1 MLKGYFS
8 IAACVLASTLMSAAQ
23 AQTPTPEQIKMF
35 QSLPADQQQALAS
48 KYGITLPNGSSAQS
62 SEYNNPQVMA
72 PRPMVSERV
81 LTEQQQAEAEQQ
93 PQGLKRFGLDLFAG
107 SPTTF
112 APVGDVPVPAD
123 YTVGAGDEIVI
134 QLFGKENNTH
144 RLRVNRAGI
153 INFPS
158 LGPVQVAGMSFSDVR
173 ESLNQRVKEQMIGVR
188 SDISLGKM
196 RTMQVF
202 VMGDAYK
209 PGSYT
214 VSALTTISQAI
225 YYSGGFDESGALRN
239 IQLKRNGQVI
249 RKLDMYDLLLKGD
262 ARNDVRLMPGDVV
275 FIGPVGNTI
284 SIDGEVNRPA
294 IYEIKPGE
302 TYQQAIHMAGGF
314 TANAHRD
321 QVEIKR
327 YAAKGA
333 RNALTLDFNQARDKQ
348 TKVKDGDTVNV
359 LTKSEELTRYVQI
372 EGDVRHPGFVEWK
385 SGLRIANLFQAV
397 DTSFNSTADVNY
409 AVVVREVN
417 PQRDIEVFQINL
429 ANAILAP
436 NSQDNLELQSRDR
449 VLVFNR
455 FNNEDL
461 DAFAEQ
467 EVTSKA
473 KTLEQAQQQAEQA
486 QQKEQ
491 AALNSSVAL
500 LTAPQGNLSQEM
512 LAQGMTTQGHL
523 SGSQNLNAEA
533 HLQGNRQQ
541 VNSGLV
547 MAEPK
552 IMFHGR
558 EITQEDFD
566 AIKQNTRSSLLAP
579 VLLQLQQQSRL
590 GLAPQIAEV
599 FGEVKHPGRYP
610 ITPRMSVSSLL
621 AAAGG
626 LTYNAFTI
634 NAELAHTVINNIDE
648 RASIDV
654 ERVDLRKAIQ
664 GNSNA
669 DVLISGRDRLNIL
682 EKPNVKLQS
691 TVTLQGEVR
700 FPGTYTVRQGETL
713 DQLLTRAGGLTEFAH
728 PQGAIFTREALRL
741 QEQKLLNQYAQDM
754 RAETA
759 KKAFRADGNF
769 NSVISDPE
777 KTLKFVEEASNSKA
791 LGRMVVQLNRILK
804 GDHSADFMLE
814 DGDFL
819 FVPTFRNTVS
829 IMGEVQVPIT
839 YLLDDKLDVDDYL
852 NKAGGAKKQA
862 DEDRIFVVRA
872 DGSVYKPS
880 SGYWFGNNH
889 EDLKAGDTIVVPIDT
904 DYRDALSTWTAATQI
919 LYQTGVAINA
929 LK

>member
-1 MLKGYFS
+1 MMLS
-8 IAACVLASTLMSAAQ
+8 IGASLAFG
-23 AQTPTPEQIKMF
+23 QTPTAQQIEMF
-35 QSLPADQQQALAS
+35 KNLPADQQQALAS
-48 KYGITLPNGSSAQS
+48 KYGISIPSGASSQPS
-62 SEYNNPQVMA
+62 SYQNPQVVEQ
-72 PRPMVSERV
+72 RPVASSATEAKVNDSEKEDQR
-81 LTEQQQAEAEQQ
+81 
-93 PQGLKRFGLDLFAG
+93 LKRFGLDLFAG

-112 APVGDVPVPAD
+112 APISDVPVPAD

-134 QLFGKENNTH
+134 QLFGKENTTH

-158 LGPVQVAGMSFSDVR
+158 LGPVQVAGMTFSDVR
-173 ESLNQRVKEQMIGVR
+173 DSLNQRVKEQMIGVR
-188 SDISLGKM
+188 SDISLGEM

-209 PGSYT
+209 PGAYT

-225 YYSGGFDESGALRN
+225 YYSGGFSESGALRN
-239 IQLKRNGQVI
+239 VQLKRNGQVI

-262 ARNDVRLMPGDVV
+262 ARNDIRLLPGDVV
-275 FIGPVGNTI
+275 FIGVLGNTI

-302 TYQQAIHMAGGF
+302 TYKQAIQMAGGF
-314 TANAHRD
+314 TANAYRD
-321 QVEIKR
+321 QIEVKR

-333 RNALTLDFNQARDKQ
+333 RDALTLNFSQSNDQQ

-359 LTKSEELTRYVQI
+359 LKKSEELTRYVQI
-372 EGDVRHPGFVEWK
+372 EGDVRHPGFIEWK
-385 SGLRIANLFQAV
+385 SGQRIADLFQSV

-409 AVVVREVN
+409 AIVVREIN
-417 PQRDIEVFQINL
+417 PQRDIEVYQVNL
-429 ANAILAP
+429 ANAILSPA
-436 NSQDNLELQSRDR
+436 SKDNLKLNSRDR

-461 DAFAEQ
+461 DTLADQ
-467 EVTSKA
+467 ETVSKA
-473 KTLEQAQQQAEQA
+473 KTLEQAQLQA
-486 QQKEQ
+486 QQEQLKEQ
-491 AALNSSVAL
+491 EVMSSSVAVSSA
-500 LTAPQGNLSQEM
+500 T
-512 LAQGMTTQGHL
+512 HL
-523 SGSQNLNAEA
+523 EKDSKQ
-533 HLQGNRQQ
+533 
-541 VNSGLV
+541 
-547 MAEPK
+547 PK
-552 IMFHGR
+552 IVFRGK
-558 EITQEDFD
+558 EITEDDFE
-566 AIKQNTRSSLLAP
+566 ALKQNTRRTLLAP

-610 ITPRMSVSSLL
+610 ITPRMTISTLIE
-621 AAAGG
+621 AAGG

-634 NAELAHTVINNIDE
+634 NAELARTVINSKDE
-648 RASIDV
+648 RASIYI
-654 ERVDLRKAIQ
+654 ERIDLRQAIK
-664 GNSNA
+664 GSA
-669 DVLISGRDRLNIL
+669 PDDAIIVGRDRLNIL
-682 EKPNVKLQS
+682 EKPDVKLQS
-691 TVTLQGEVR
+691 TVTLQGEVS

-713 DQLLTRAGGLTEFAH
+713 GDLLERAGGLTEFAH

-741 QEQKLLNQYAQDM
+741 QEQKLLNQYAADM

-759 KKAFRADGNF
+759 KKTFRADSNMG
-769 NSVISDPE
+769 SVISDPD
-777 KTLKFVEEASNSKA
+777 KTLKFVEEASRSKA

-804 GDHSADFMLE
+804 DERSADFMLE

-839 YLLDDKLDVDDYL
+839 YLLDNKLDVDDYL

-872 DGSVYKPS
+872 DGSVYKPT

-889 EDLKAGDTIVVPIDT
+889 EELKAGDTIVVPIDT
-904 DYRDALSTWTAATQI
+904 DYRDALSTWAAATQI

>member
-8 IAACVLASTLMSAAQ
+8 IGACILASLFAPLTN
-23 AQTPTPEQIKMF
+23 AQTPTPEQIQMF
-35 QSLPADQQQALAS
+35 QNLPADQQQALAS
-48 KYGITLPNGSSAQS
+48 KYGISIPSGASSQPS
-62 SEYNNPQVMA
+62 SYQNPQVIEQ
-72 PRPMVSERV
+72 RPVASSA
-81 LTEQQQAEAEQQ
+81 AEAKVNDAEKDE
-93 PQGLKRFGLDLFAG
+93 QGLKRFGLDLFAG

-112 APVGDVPVPAD
+112 APISDVPVPAD

-134 QLFGKENNTH
+134 QLFGKENTTH

-158 LGPVQVAGMSFSDVR
+158 LGPVQVAGMTFSDVR
-173 ESLNQRVKEQMIGVR
+173 DSLNQRVKEQMIGVR
-188 SDISLGKM
+188 SDISLGEM

-209 PGSYT
+209 PGAYT

-225 YYSGGFDESGALRN
+225 YYSGGFSESGALRN
-239 IQLKRNGQVI
+239 VQLKRNGQVI

-262 ARNDVRLMPGDVV
+262 ARNDIRLLPGDVV
-275 FIGPVGNTI
+275 FIGALGSTI
-284 SIDGEVNRPA
+284 SIGGEINRPA

-302 TYQQAIHMAGGF
+302 TYKQAIQMAGGF
-314 TANAHRD
+314 TANAYSD
-321 QVEIKR
+321 QIEVKR

-333 RNALTLDFNQARDKQ
+333 RDALTLNFSQSYDQQA
-348 TKVKDGDTVNV
+348 KVKDGDTVNV
-359 LTKSEELTRYVQI
+359 LKKNEELTRYVQI
-372 EGDVRHPGFVEWK
+372 EGDVRHPGFIEWK
-385 SGLRIANLFQAV
+385 SGLRIADLFQSV

-409 AVVVREVN
+409 AVVVREIN
-417 PQRDIEVFQINL
+417 PQRDIEVYQVNL
-429 ANAILAP
+429 ANAILSP
-436 NSQDNLELQSRDR
+436 TSKDNLKLNSRDR

-461 DAFAEQ
+461 DTLADQ
-467 EVTSKA
+467 ETVSKA
-473 KTLEQAQQQAEQA
+473 KTLEQAQFQA
-486 QQKEQ
+486 QQEQLKEQ
-491 AALNSSVAL
+491 EVMNSSVAVSSA
-500 LTAPQGNLSQEM
+500 APLEK
-512 LAQGMTTQGHL
+512 
-523 SGSQNLNAEA
+523 GSEQ
-533 HLQGNRQQ
+533 
-541 VNSGLV
+541 
-547 MAEPK
+547 PK
-552 IMFHGR
+552 IVFRGK
-558 EITQEDFD
+558 EITKDDFE
-566 AIKQNTRSSLLAP
+566 ALKQNTRRTLLAP

-610 ITPRMSVSSLL
+610 ITPRMTISTLIE
-621 AAAGG
+621 AAGG

-634 NAELAHTVINNIDE
+634 NAELARTVINSKDE

-654 ERVDLRKAIQ
+654 ERIDLRQAIQ
-664 GNSNA
+664 GSTA
-669 DVLISGRDRLNIL
+669 DDAIIVGRDRLNIL

-713 DQLLTRAGGLTEFAH
+713 GELLERAGGLTEFAH

-741 QEQKLLNQYAQDM
+741 QEQKLLNQYAADM

-759 KKAFRADGNF
+759 KKTFRADSNMG
-769 NSVISDPE
+769 SVIADPD
-777 KTLKFVEEASNSKA
+777 KTLKFVEEASRSKA

-804 GDHSADFMLE
+804 DERSADFMLE

-839 YLLDDKLDVDDYL
+839 YLLDNKLDVDDYL

-872 DGSVYKPS
+872 DGSVYKPT

-889 EDLKAGDTIVVPIDT
+889 EELKAGDTIVVPIDT

>member
-8 IAACVLASTLMSAAQ
+8 IGACILASLFAPLTS
-23 AQTPTPEQIKMF
+23 AQTPTPEQIQMF
-35 QSLPADQQQALAS
+35 QNLPADQQQALAS
-48 KYGITLPNGSSAQS
+48 KYGISIPSGASSQPS
-62 SEYNNPQVMA
+62 SYPNPQVIEQ
-72 PRPMVSERV
+72 RPAVSSA
-81 LTEQQQAEAEQQ
+81 TEAKVNDSEKDE
-93 PQGLKRFGLDLFAG
+93 QGLKRFGLDLFAG

-112 APVGDVPVPAD
+112 APISDVPVPAD

-134 QLFGKENNTH
+134 QLFGKENTTH

-158 LGPVQVAGMSFSDVR
+158 LGPIQVAGMTFPDVR
-173 ESLNQRVKEQMIGVR
+173 DSLNQRVKEQMIGVR
-188 SDISLGKM
+188 SDISLGEM

-209 PGSYT
+209 PGAYT

-225 YYSGGFDESGALRN
+225 YYSGGFSESGALRN
-239 IQLKRNGQVI
+239 VQLKRNGQVI
-249 RKLDMYDLLLKGD
+249 RKLDMYDLLLNGD
-262 ARNDVRLMPGDVV
+262 ARNDIRLLPGDVV
-275 FIGPVGNTI
+275 FIGALGNTI

-302 TYQQAIHMAGGF
+302 TYKQAIQMAGGF
-314 TANAHRD
+314 TANAYSD
-321 QVEIKR
+321 QIEVKR

-333 RNALTLDFNQARDKQ
+333 RDALTLNFSQSHDQQ
-348 TKVKDGDTVNV
+348 TKVKDGDAVNV
-359 LTKSEELTRYVQI
+359 LKKNEELTRYVQI
-372 EGDVRHPGFVEWK
+372 EGDVRHPGFIEWK
-385 SGLRIANLFQAV
+385 SGLRIADLFQSV
-397 DTSFNSTADVNY
+397 DTSFNSTADVSY
-409 AVVVREVN
+409 AAVVREIN
-417 PQRDIEVFQINL
+417 PQRDIEVYQVNL
-429 ANAILAP
+429 ANAILSP
-436 NSQDNLELQSRDR
+436 TSKDNLKLNSRDR

-461 DAFAEQ
+461 DTLADQ
-467 EVTSKA
+467 ETVTKA
-473 KTLEQAQQQAEQA
+473 KTLEQAQLQA
-486 QQKEQ
+486 QQEQLKEQ
-491 AALNSSVAL
+491 EVMSSSVAVSSATPL
-500 LTAPQGNLSQEM
+500 EKDLKQ
-512 LAQGMTTQGHL
+512 
-523 SGSQNLNAEA
+523 
-533 HLQGNRQQ
+533 
-541 VNSGLV
+541 
-547 MAEPK
+547 PK
-552 IMFHGR
+552 IVFRGK
-558 EITQEDFD
+558 EITKDDFE
-566 AIKQNTRSSLLAP
+566 ALKQNTRRTLLAP

-610 ITPRMSVSSLL
+610 ITPRMTISTLIE
-621 AAAGG
+621 AAGG

-634 NAELAHTVINNIDE
+634 NAELARTVINSKDE

-654 ERVDLRKAIQ
+654 ERIDLRQAIQ
-664 GNSNA
+664 GSTA
-669 DVLISGRDRLNIL
+669 DDAIIVGRDRLNIL

-713 DQLLTRAGGLTEFAH
+713 GELLERAGGLTEFAH

-741 QEQKLLNQYAQDM
+741 QEQKLLNQYAADM

-759 KKAFRADGNF
+759 KKTFRADSNMG
-769 NSVISDPE
+769 SVISDPD
-777 KTLKFVEEASNSKA
+777 KTLKFVEEASRSKA

-804 GDHSADFMLE
+804 DERSADFMLE

-839 YLLDDKLDVDDYL
+839 YLLDNKLDVDDYL

-872 DGSVYKPS
+872 DGSVYKPT

-889 EDLKAGDTIVVPIDT
+889 EELKAGDTIVVPIDT

>member
-8 IAACVLASTLMSAAQ
+8 IAACVLASVFAPFSH
-23 AQTPTPEQIKMF
+23 AQTPTPEQMQMF

-48 KYGITLPNGSSAQS
+48 KYGISLPSGSSSQPS
-62 SEYNNPQVMA
+62 NYQNPQVID
-72 PRPMVSERV
+72 PRPEVSNANQTDKMDLAKED
-81 LTEQQQAEAEQQ
+81 EE
-93 PQGLKRFGLDLFAG
+93 LKRFGLNLFAG

-112 APVGDVPVPAD
+112 APVSDVPVPAD

-134 QLFGKENNTH
+134 QLFGKENTTH
-144 RLRVNRAGI
+144 RLRVNRAGT

-173 ESLNQRVKEQMIGVR
+173 DSLNQRVKEQMIGVR
-188 SDISLGKM
+188 SDISLGEM

-209 PGSYT
+209 PGAYT

-225 YYSGGFDESGALRN
+225 YYSGGFGESGALRN
-239 IQLKRNGQVI
+239 VQLKRNGQVI

-262 ARNDVRLMPGDVV
+262 ARNDVRLLPGDVV
-275 FIGPVGNTI
+275 FIGAVGNTI
-284 SIDGEVNRPA
+284 AIDGEVNRPA
-294 IYEIKPGE
+294 IYEVKSGE
-302 TYQQAIHMAGGF
+302 TYKQAIQMAGGF
-314 TANAHRD
+314 TANAYSD
-321 QVEIKR
+321 QIEVKR

-333 RNALTLDFNQARDKQ
+333 RDALTLNFSQSHDQQ
-348 TKVKDGDTVNV
+348 TKVKDGDAVNV
-359 LTKSEELTRYVQI
+359 LKKSEELTRYVQI
-372 EGDVRHPGFVEWK
+372 EGDVRHPGFIEWK
-385 SGLRIANLFQAV
+385 SGLRVADLFQSV

-409 AVVVREVN
+409 AVVVREIN
-417 PQRDIEVFQINL
+417 PQRDIEVYQVNL
-429 ANAILAP
+429 ANAILSP
-436 NSQDNLELQSRDR
+436 SSKDNLKLNSRDR

-461 DAFAEQ
+461 DTLADQ
-467 EVTSKA
+467 DTVTKA
-473 KTLEQAQQQAEQA
+473 KTLEQAQFKAELD

-491 AALNSSVAL
+491 EVMSSSVAISSA
-500 LTAPQGNLSQEM
+500 TDNMSMGQSSIEESEQ
-512 LAQGMTTQGHL
+512 
-523 SGSQNLNAEA
+523 
-533 HLQGNRQQ
+533 
-541 VNSGLV
+541 
-547 MAEPK
+547 PK
-552 IMFHGR
+552 IIFRGK
-558 EITQEDFD
+558 EITKEDFD
-566 AIKQNTRSSLLAP
+566 ALKQNTRRTLLAP

-610 ITPRMSVSSLL
+610 LTPRMSVSTLVE
-621 AAAGG
+621 AAGG

-634 NAELAHTVINNIDE
+634 NAELARTVISSKDE

-654 ERVDLRKAIQ
+654 ERIDLRKAIQ
-664 GNSNA
+664 GGTA
-669 DVLISGRDRLNIL
+669 DDAILVGRDRLNIL

-713 DQLLTRAGGLTEFAH
+713 GELLERAGGLTEFAH

-741 QEQKLLNQYAQDM
+741 QEQKLLNQYAADM

-759 KKAFRADGNF
+759 KKTFRADSNMS
-769 NSVISDPE
+769 SVISDPE
-777 KTLKFVEEASNSKA
+777 KTLAFVEEASKSKA

-804 GDHSADFMLE
+804 DERSADFMLE

-839 YLLDDKLDVDDYL
+839 YLLDNKLDVNDYL

-872 DGSVYKPS
+872 DGSVYKPT

-889 EDLKAGDTIVVPIDT
+889 EELKAGDTIVVPIDT

>member
-8 IAACVLASTLMSAAQ
+8 IGACILASLFAPLTN
-23 AQTPTPEQIKMF
+23 AQTPTPEQIQMF
-35 QSLPADQQQALAS
+35 QNLPADQQQALAS
-48 KYGITLPNGSSAQS
+48 KYGISIPSGASSQPS
-62 SEYNNPQVMA
+62 SYQNPQVVEQ
-72 PRPMVSERV
+72 RPVASSA
-81 LTEQQQAEAEQQ
+81 TEAKVNDAEKDE
-93 PQGLKRFGLDLFAG
+93 QGLKRFGLDLFAG

-112 APVGDVPVPAD
+112 APISDVPVPAD

-134 QLFGKENNTH
+134 QLFGKENTTH

-158 LGPVQVAGMSFSDVR
+158 LGPVQVAGMTFSDVR
-173 ESLNQRVKEQMIGVR
+173 DSLNQRVKEQMIGVR
-188 SDISLGKM
+188 SDISLGEM

-209 PGSYT
+209 PGAYT

-225 YYSGGFDESGALRN
+225 YYSGGFSESGALRN
-239 IQLKRNGQVI
+239 VQLKRNGQVI

-262 ARNDVRLMPGDVV
+262 ARNDIRLLPGDVV
-275 FIGPVGNTI
+275 FIGALGNTI

-302 TYQQAIHMAGGF
+302 TYKQAIQMAGGF
-314 TANAHRD
+314 TANAYSD
-321 QVEIKR
+321 QIEVKR

-333 RNALTLDFNQARDKQ
+333 RDALTLNFNQSHDQQ
-348 TKVKDGDTVNV
+348 TKVKDGDAVNV
-359 LTKSEELTRYVQI
+359 LKKNEELTRYVQI
-372 EGDVRHPGFVEWK
+372 EGDVRHPGFIEWK
-385 SGLRIANLFQAV
+385 SGLRIADLFQSV
-397 DTSFNSTADVNY
+397 DTSFNSTADVSY
-409 AVVVREVN
+409 AIVVREIN
-417 PQRDIEVFQINL
+417 PQRDIEVYQVNL
-429 ANAILAP
+429 ANAILSP
-436 NSQDNLELQSRDR
+436 TSKDNLKLNSRDR

-461 DAFAEQ
+461 DTLADQ
-467 EVTSKA
+467 ETVTKA
-473 KTLEQAQQQAEQA
+473 KTLEQAQLQA
-486 QQKEQ
+486 QQEQLKEQ
-491 AALNSSVAL
+491 EVMSSSVAVSSA
-500 LTAPQGNLSQEM
+500 APLEKDSKQ
-512 LAQGMTTQGHL
+512 
-523 SGSQNLNAEA
+523 
-533 HLQGNRQQ
+533 
-541 VNSGLV
+541 
-547 MAEPK
+547 PK
-552 IMFHGR
+552 IVFRGK
-558 EITQEDFD
+558 EITKDDFE
-566 AIKQNTRSSLLAP
+566 ALKQNTRRTLLAP

-610 ITPRMSVSSLL
+610 ITPRMTISTLVE
-621 AAAGG
+621 AAGG

-634 NAELAHTVINNIDE
+634 NAELARTVINSKDE

-654 ERVDLRKAIQ
+654 ERIDLRQAIK
-664 GNSNA
+664 GSTA
-669 DVLISGRDRLNIL
+669 DDAIIVGRDRLNIL

-713 DQLLTRAGGLTEFAH
+713 GELLERAGGLTEFAH

-741 QEQKLLNQYAQDM
+741 QEQKLLNQYAADM

-759 KKAFRADGNF
+759 KKTFRADSNMG
-769 NSVISDPE
+769 SVISDPD
-777 KTLKFVEEASNSKA
+777 KTLKFVEEASRSKA

-804 GDHSADFMLE
+804 NERSADFMLE

-839 YLLDDKLDVDDYL
+839 YLLDNKLDVDDYL

-872 DGSVYKPS
+872 DGSVYKPA
-880 SGYWFGNNH
+880 SGYWFGNNR
-889 EDLKAGDTIVVPIDT
+889 EELKAGDTIVVPIDT

>member
-8 IAACVLASTLMSAAQ
+8 IGACILASLFAPFTY
-23 AQTPTPEQIKMF
+23 AQTPTPEQIQMF
-35 QSLPADQQQALAS
+35 QNLPADQQQALAS
-48 KYGITLPNGSSAQS
+48 KYGISIPSGASSQPS
-62 SEYNNPQVMA
+62 SYQNPQVIEQ
-72 PRPMVSERV
+72 RPVASSATEVKVNDSEKD
-81 LTEQQQAEAEQQ
+81 E
-93 PQGLKRFGLDLFAG
+93 QGLKRFGLDLFAG

-112 APVGDVPVPAD
+112 APISDVPVPAD

-134 QLFGKENNTH
+134 QLFGKENTTH

-158 LGPVQVAGMSFSDVR
+158 LGPVQVAGMTFSDVR
-173 ESLNQRVKEQMIGVR
+173 DSLNQRVKEQMIGVR
-188 SDISLGKM
+188 SDISLGEM

-209 PGSYT
+209 PGAYT

-225 YYSGGFDESGALRN
+225 YYSGGFSKSGALRN
-239 IQLKRNGQVI
+239 VQLKRNGQVI

-262 ARNDVRLMPGDVV
+262 ARNDIRLLPGDVV
-275 FIGPVGNTI
+275 FIGALGNTI

-302 TYQQAIHMAGGF
+302 TYKQAIQMAGGF
-314 TANAHRD
+314 TANAYSD
-321 QVEIKR
+321 QIEVKR
-327 YAAKGA
+327 YEAKGA
-333 RNALTLDFNQARDKQ
+333 RDALTLNFSQSHDQQ
-348 TKVKDGDTVNV
+348 TKVKDGDAVNV
-359 LTKSEELTRYVQI
+359 LKKSEELTRYVQI
-372 EGDVRHPGFVEWK
+372 EGDVRHPGFIEWK
-385 SGLRIANLFQAV
+385 SGLRIADLFQSV
-397 DTSFNSTADVNY
+397 DTSFNSTADINY
-409 AVVVREVN
+409 AVVVREIN
-417 PQRDIEVFQINL
+417 PQRDIEVYQVNL
-429 ANAILAP
+429 ANAILSP
-436 NSQDNLELQSRDR
+436 TSEDNLKLNSRDR

-461 DAFAEQ
+461 DTLADQ
-467 EVTSKA
+467 EIVTKA
-473 KTLEQAQQQAEQA
+473 KTLEQAQLQA
-486 QQKEQ
+486 QQEQLKEQ
-491 AALNSSVAL
+491 EVMSSSVAVSSATPVENDL
-500 LTAPQGNLSQEM
+500 KQ
-512 LAQGMTTQGHL
+512 
-523 SGSQNLNAEA
+523 
-533 HLQGNRQQ
+533 
-541 VNSGLV
+541 
-547 MAEPK
+547 PK
-552 IMFHGR
+552 IVFRGK
-558 EITQEDFD
+558 EITKDDFE
-566 AIKQNTRSSLLAP
+566 ALKQNTRRTLLAP

-610 ITPRMSVSSLL
+610 ITPRMTISTLIE
-621 AAAGG
+621 AAGG

-634 NAELAHTVINNIDE
+634 NAELARTVINSKDE

-654 ERVDLRKAIQ
+654 ERIDLRQAIQ
-664 GNSNA
+664 GSTA
-669 DVLISGRDRLNIL
+669 DDAIIVGRDRLNIL

-713 DQLLTRAGGLTEFAH
+713 GELLERAGGLTEFAH

-741 QEQKLLNQYAQDM
+741 QEQKLLNQYAADM

-759 KKAFRADGNF
+759 KKTFRADSNMG
-769 NSVISDPE
+769 SVISDPD
-777 KTLKFVEEASNSKA
+777 KTLKFVEEASRSKA

-804 GDHSADFMLE
+804 DERSADFMLE

-839 YLLDDKLDVDDYL
+839 YLLDNKLDVDDYL

-872 DGSVYKPS
+872 DGSVYKPT
-880 SGYWFGNNH
+880 SGYWFGNNNQK
-889 EDLKAGDTIVVPIDT
+889 LQAGDTIVVPIDT

>member
-8 IAACVLASTLMSAAQ
+8 IGACILASLFAPLTS
-23 AQTPTPEQIKMF
+23 AQTPTPEQIQMF
-35 QSLPADQQQALAS
+35 QNLPADQQQALAS
-48 KYGITLPNGSSAQS
+48 KYGISIPSGASSQPS
-62 SEYNNPQVMA
+62 SYPNPQVIEQ
-72 PRPMVSERV
+72 RPAVSSA
-81 LTEQQQAEAEQQ
+81 TEAKVNDAEKDE
-93 PQGLKRFGLDLFAG
+93 QGLKRFGLDLFAG

-112 APVGDVPVPAD
+112 APISDVPVPAD

-134 QLFGKENNTH
+134 QLFGKENTTH

-158 LGPVQVAGMSFSDVR
+158 LGPIQVAGMTFPDVR
-173 ESLNQRVKEQMIGVR
+173 DSLNQRVKEQMIGVR
-188 SDISLGKM
+188 SDISLGEM

-209 PGSYT
+209 PGAYT

-225 YYSGGFDESGALRN
+225 YYSGGFSESGALRN
-239 IQLKRNGQVI
+239 VQLKRNGQVI

-262 ARNDVRLMPGDVV
+262 ARNDIRLLPGDVV
-275 FIGPVGNTI
+275 FIGALGNTI

-302 TYQQAIHMAGGF
+302 TYKQAIQMAGGF
-314 TANAHRD
+314 TANAYSD
-321 QVEIKR
+321 QIEVKR

-333 RNALTLDFNQARDKQ
+333 RDALTLNFSQSHDQQ
-348 TKVKDGDTVNV
+348 SKVKDGDAVNV
-359 LTKSEELTRYVQI
+359 LKKNEELTRYVQI
-372 EGDVRHPGFVEWK
+372 EGDVRHPGFIEWK
-385 SGLRIANLFQAV
+385 SGLRIADLFQSV
-397 DTSFNSTADVNY
+397 DTSFNSTADVSY
-409 AVVVREVN
+409 AVVVREIN
-417 PQRDIEVFQINL
+417 PQRDIEVYQVNL
-429 ANAILAP
+429 ANAILSP
-436 NSQDNLELQSRDR
+436 TSKDNLKLNSRDR

-461 DAFAEQ
+461 DTLADQ
-467 EVTSKA
+467 ETVTKA
-473 KTLEQAQQQAEQA
+473 KTLEQAQLQA
-486 QQKEQ
+486 QQEQLKEQ
-491 AALNSSVAL
+491 EVMSSSVAVSSATPL
-500 LTAPQGNLSQEM
+500 EKDLKQ
-512 LAQGMTTQGHL
+512 
-523 SGSQNLNAEA
+523 
-533 HLQGNRQQ
+533 
-541 VNSGLV
+541 
-547 MAEPK
+547 PK
-552 IMFHGR
+552 IVFRGK
-558 EITQEDFD
+558 EITKDDFE
-566 AIKQNTRSSLLAP
+566 ALKQNTRRTLLAP

-610 ITPRMSVSSLL
+610 ITPRMTISTLIE
-621 AAAGG
+621 AAGG

-634 NAELAHTVINNIDE
+634 NAELARTVINSKDE

-654 ERVDLRKAIQ
+654 ERIDLRQAIQ
-664 GNSNA
+664 GSTA
-669 DVLISGRDRLNIL
+669 DDAIIVGRDRLNIL

-713 DQLLTRAGGLTEFAH
+713 GELLERAGGLTEFAH

-741 QEQKLLNQYAQDM
+741 QEQKLLNQYAADM

-759 KKAFRADGNF
+759 KKTFRADSNMG
-769 NSVISDPE
+769 SVISDPD
-777 KTLKFVEEASNSKA
+777 KTLKFVEEASRSKA

-804 GDHSADFMLE
+804 DERSADFMLE

-839 YLLDDKLDVDDYL
+839 YLLDNKLDVDDYL

-872 DGSVYKPS
+872 DGSVYKPT

-889 EDLKAGDTIVVPIDT
+889 EELKAGDTIVVPIDT

>member
-8 IAACVLASTLMSAAQ
+8 IGACILASLFAPLTN
-23 AQTPTPEQIKMF
+23 AQTPTPEQIQMF
-35 QSLPADQQQALAS
+35 QNLPADQQQALAS
-48 KYGITLPNGSSAQS
+48 KYGISIPSGASSQPS
-62 SEYNNPQVMA
+62 SYQNPQVVEQ
-72 PRPMVSERV
+72 RPVTSSAIEV
-81 LTEQQQAEAEQQ
+81 KVNDAEKDE
-93 PQGLKRFGLDLFAG
+93 QGLKRFGLDLFAG

-112 APVGDVPVPAD
+112 APISDVPVPAD

-134 QLFGKENNTH
+134 QLFGKENTTH

-158 LGPVQVAGMSFSDVR
+158 LGPVQVAGMTFSDVR
-173 ESLNQRVKEQMIGVR
+173 DSLNQRVKEQMIGVR
-188 SDISLGKM
+188 SDISLGEM

-209 PGSYT
+209 PGAYT

-225 YYSGGFDESGALRN
+225 YYSGGFSESGALRN
-239 IQLKRNGQVI
+239 VQLKRNGQVI

-262 ARNDVRLMPGDVV
+262 ARNDIRLLPGDVV
-275 FIGPVGNTI
+275 FIGALGNTI

-302 TYQQAIHMAGGF
+302 TYKQAIQMAGGF
-314 TANAHRD
+314 TANAYSD
-321 QVEIKR
+321 QIEVKR

-333 RNALTLDFNQARDKQ
+333 RDALTLNFSQSHDQQ
-348 TKVKDGDTVNV
+348 TKVKDGDAVNV
-359 LTKSEELTRYVQI
+359 LKKSEELTRYVQI
-372 EGDVRHPGFVEWK
+372 EGDVRHPGYIEWK
-385 SGLRIANLFQAV
+385 SGLRIADLFQSV
-397 DTSFNSTADVNY
+397 DTSFNSTADVSY
-409 AVVVREVN
+409 AVVVREIN
-417 PQRDIEVFQINL
+417 PQRDIEVYQVNL
-429 ANAILAP
+429 ANAILSP
-436 NSQDNLELQSRDR
+436 TSKDNLKLNSRDR
-449 VLVFNR
+449 ILVFNR

-461 DAFAEQ
+461 DALADQ
-467 EVTSKA
+467 ETITKA
-473 KTLEQAQQQAEQA
+473 KTLEQAQLQA
-486 QQKEQ
+486 QQEQLKEQ
-491 AALNSSVAL
+491 EVMSSSVAVSSA
-500 LTAPQGNLSQEM
+500 APLKKASKQS
-512 LAQGMTTQGHL
+512 
-523 SGSQNLNAEA
+523 
-533 HLQGNRQQ
+533 
-541 VNSGLV
+541 
-547 MAEPK
+547 K
-552 IMFHGR
+552 IVFRGK
-558 EITQEDFD
+558 EITKDDFE
-566 AIKQNTRSSLLAP
+566 ALKQNTRRTLLAP

-610 ITPRMSVSSLL
+610 ITPRMTISTLIE
-621 AAAGG
+621 AAGG

-634 NAELAHTVINNIDE
+634 NAELARTVINSKDE

-654 ERVDLRKAIQ
+654 ERIDLRQAIQ
-664 GNSNA
+664 GSTA
-669 DVLISGRDRLNIL
+669 DDAIIVGRDRLNIL

-713 DQLLTRAGGLTEFAH
+713 GELLERAGGLTEFAH

-741 QEQKLLNQYAQDM
+741 QEQKLLNEYAADM

-759 KKAFRADGNF
+759 KKTFRADSNMG
-769 NSVISDPE
+769 SVISDPD
-777 KTLKFVEEASNSKA
+777 KTLKFVEEASRSKA

-804 GDHSADFMLE
+804 DERSADFMLE

-839 YLLDDKLDVDDYL
+839 YLLDNKLDVDDYL

-872 DGSVYKPS
+872 DGSVYKPT

-889 EDLKAGDTIVVPIDT
+889 EELKAGDTIVVPIDT

>member
-8 IAACVLASTLMSAAQ
+8 IATFILASLFASFSY
-23 AQTPTPEQIKMF
+23 AQTPTPEQMQMF

-48 KYGITLPNGSSAQS
+48 KYGISLPSGSSSQPS
-62 SEYNNPQVMA
+62 SYQNPQVID
-72 PRPMVSERV
+72 PRPEMSNANQ
-81 LTEQQQAEAEQQ
+81 TNQADVTKEDEE
-93 PQGLKRFGLDLFAG
+93 LKRFGLDLFAG

-112 APVGDVPVPAD
+112 APVNDVPVPAD

-134 QLFGKENNTH
+134 QLFGKENTTH
-144 RLRVNRAGI
+144 RLRVNRAGT

-173 ESLNQRVKEQMIGVR
+173 DSLTQRVKEQMIGVR
-188 SDISLGKM
+188 SDISLGEM

-209 PGSYT
+209 PGAYT

-225 YYSGGFDESGALRN
+225 YYSGGFGDSGALRN
-239 IQLKRNGQVI
+239 VQLKRNGQVI

-262 ARNDVRLMPGDVV
+262 ARNDVRLLPGDVV
-275 FIGPVGNTI
+275 FIGAVGDTI
-284 SIDGEVNRPA
+284 AIDGEVNRPA
-294 IYEIKPGE
+294 IYEVKSGE
-302 TYQQAIHMAGGF
+302 TYKQAIQMAGGF
-314 TANAHRD
+314 TANAYSD
-321 QVEIKR
+321 QIEVKR

-333 RNALTLDFNQARDKQ
+333 RDALTLNFSQSHDQQ
-348 TKVKDGDTVNV
+348 IKVKDGDAVNV
-359 LTKSEELTRYVQI
+359 LKKSEELTRYVQI
-372 EGDVRHPGFVEWK
+372 EGDVRHPGFIEWK
-385 SGLRIANLFQAV
+385 SGLRVADLFQSV

-409 AVVVREVN
+409 AVVVRDIN
-417 PQRDIEVFQINL
+417 PQRDIEVYQVNL
-429 ANAILAP
+429 ANAILSP
-436 NSQDNLELQSRDR
+436 SSKDNLKLNSRDR

-461 DAFAEQ
+461 DTLADQ
-467 EVTSKA
+467 DTVTKA
-473 KTLEQAQQQAEQA
+473 KTLEQAQFKAELD

-491 AALNSSVAL
+491 EVMSSSVAISSA
-500 LTAPQGNLSQEM
+500 TDN
-512 LAQGMTTQGHL
+512 
-523 SGSQNLNAEA
+523 
-533 HLQGNRQQ
+533 
-541 VNSGLV
+541 
-547 MAEPK
+547 MALGQSSTEESEQPK
-552 IMFHGR
+552 IIFRGK
-558 EITQEDFD
+558 EITKEDFD
-566 AIKQNTRSSLLAP
+566 ALKQNTRRTLLAP

-610 ITPRMSVSSLL
+610 LTPRMSVSTLIE
-621 AAAGG
+621 AAGG

-634 NAELAHTVINNIDE
+634 NAELARTVISSKDE

-654 ERVDLRKAIQ
+654 ERIDLRKAIQ
-664 GNSNA
+664 GSTA
-669 DVLISGRDRLNIL
+669 DDAILVGRDRLNIL

-713 DQLLTRAGGLTEFAH
+713 GELLERAGGLTEFAH

-741 QEQKLLNQYAQDM
+741 QEQKLLNQYAADM

-759 KKAFRADGNF
+759 KKTFRADSNMG
-769 NSVISDPE
+769 SVISDPE
-777 KTLKFVEEASNSKA
+777 KTLKFVEEASKSKA
-791 LGRMVVQLNRILK
+791 LGRMVVQLNRITK
-804 GDHSADFMLE
+804 GERSADFMLE

-839 YLLDDKLDVDDYL
+839 YLLDANLDVDDYL

-872 DGSVYKPS
+872 DGSVYKPT
-880 SGYWFGNNH
+880 SGYWFGNKK
-889 EDLKAGDTIVVPIDT
+889 EELKAGDTIVVPIDT

>member
-8 IAACVLASTLMSAAQ
+8 IGACILASLFAPFTY
-23 AQTPTPEQIKMF
+23 AQTPTPEQIQMF
-35 QSLPADQQQALAS
+35 QNLPADQQKALAS
-48 KYGITLPNGSSAQS
+48 KYGISIPSGASSQPS
-62 SEYNNPQVMA
+62 SYQNPQVIEQ
-72 PRPMVSERV
+72 RPVASSATEVKVNDSEKD
-81 LTEQQQAEAEQQ
+81 E
-93 PQGLKRFGLDLFAG
+93 QGLKRFGLDLFAG

-112 APVGDVPVPAD
+112 APISDVPVPAD

-134 QLFGKENNTH
+134 QLFGKENTTH

-158 LGPVQVAGMSFSDVR
+158 LGPVQVAGMTFSDVR
-173 ESLNQRVKEQMIGVR
+173 DSLNQRVKEQMIGVR
-188 SDISLGKM
+188 SDVSLGEM

-209 PGSYT
+209 PGAYT

-225 YYSGGFDESGALRN
+225 YYSGGFSESGALRN
-239 IQLKRNGQVI
+239 VQLKRNGQVI
-249 RKLDMYDLLLKGD
+249 SKLDMYDLLLKGD
-262 ARNDVRLMPGDVV
+262 ARNDIRLLPGDVV
-275 FIGPVGNTI
+275 FIGALGNTI

-294 IYEIKPGE
+294 IYEIKSGE
-302 TYQQAIHMAGGF
+302 TYKQAIQMAGGF
-314 TANAHRD
+314 TANAYSD
-321 QVEIKR
+321 QIEVKR

-333 RNALTLDFNQARDKQ
+333 RDALTLNFSQSHDQQ
-348 TKVKDGDTVNV
+348 TKVKDGDAVNV
-359 LTKSEELTRYVQI
+359 LKKSEELTRYVQI
-372 EGDVRHPGFVEWK
+372 EGDVRHPGFIEWK
-385 SGLRIANLFQAV
+385 SGLRIADLFQSV
-397 DTSFNSTADVNY
+397 DTSFNSTADINY
-409 AVVVREVN
+409 AVVVREIN
-417 PQRDIEVFQINL
+417 PQRDIEVYQVNL
-429 ANAILAP
+429 ANAILSP
-436 NSQDNLELQSRDR
+436 TSNDNLKLNSRDR

-461 DAFAEQ
+461 DTLADQ
-467 EVTSKA
+467 ETVSKA
-473 KTLEQAQQQAEQA
+473 KTLEQAQLQA
-486 QQKEQ
+486 QQEQLKEQ
-491 AALNSSVAL
+491 EVMSSSVAVSSA
-500 LTAPQGNLSQEM
+500 TPIEKDSKQ
-512 LAQGMTTQGHL
+512 
-523 SGSQNLNAEA
+523 
-533 HLQGNRQQ
+533 
-541 VNSGLV
+541 
-547 MAEPK
+547 PK
-552 IMFHGR
+552 IVFRGK
-558 EITQEDFD
+558 EITKDDFE
-566 AIKQNTRSSLLAP
+566 ALKQNTRRTLLAP

-610 ITPRMSVSSLL
+610 ITPRMTISTLIE
-621 AAAGG
+621 AAGG

-634 NAELAHTVINNIDE
+634 NAELARTVINSKDE

-654 ERVDLRKAIQ
+654 ERIDLRQAIQ
-664 GNSNA
+664 GSTA
-669 DVLISGRDRLNIL
+669 DDAIIVGRDRLNIL

-713 DQLLTRAGGLTEFAH
+713 GELLERAGGLTEFAH

-741 QEQKLLNQYAQDM
+741 QEQKLLNQYAADM

-759 KKAFRADGNF
+759 KKTFRADSNMG
-769 NSVISDPE
+769 SVISDPD
-777 KTLKFVEEASNSKA
+777 KTLKFVEEASRSKA

-804 GDHSADFMLE
+804 DERSADFMLE

-839 YLLDDKLDVDDYL
+839 YLLDNKLDVDDYL

-872 DGSVYKPS
+872 DGSVYKPT

-889 EDLKAGDTIVVPIDT
+889 EELKAGDTIVVPIDT

>member
-8 IAACVLASTLMSAAQ
+8 IAACVLASVFAPFSH
-23 AQTPTPEQIKMF
+23 AQTPTPEQMQMF

-48 KYGITLPNGSSAQS
+48 KYGVSLPSGSSSQPS
-62 SEYNNPQVMA
+62 SYQNPQVID
-72 PRPMVSERV
+72 PRPEVSNANQ
-81 LTEQQQAEAEQQ
+81 TNQADVMKEDDE
-93 PQGLKRFGLDLFAG
+93 LKRFGLDLFAG

-112 APVGDVPVPAD
+112 APVSDVPVPAD

-134 QLFGKENNTH
+134 QLFGKENTTH
-144 RLRVNRAGI
+144 RLRVNRAGT

-173 ESLNQRVKEQMIGVR
+173 DSLNQRVKEQMIGVR
-188 SDISLGKM
+188 SDISLGEM

-209 PGSYT
+209 PGAYT

-225 YYSGGFDESGALRN
+225 YYSGGFGESGALRN
-239 IQLKRNGQVI
+239 VQLKRNGQVI

-262 ARNDVRLMPGDVV
+262 ARNDVRLLPGDVV
-275 FIGPVGNTI
+275 FIGAVGNTI
-284 SIDGEVNRPA
+284 AIDGEVNRPA
-294 IYEIKPGE
+294 IYEVKSGE
-302 TYQQAIHMAGGF
+302 TYKQAIQMAGGF
-314 TANAHRD
+314 TANAYSD
-321 QVEIKR
+321 QIEVKR

-333 RNALTLDFNQARDKQ
+333 RDALTLNFSQSHDQQ
-348 TKVKDGDTVNV
+348 TKVKDGDAVNV
-359 LTKSEELTRYVQI
+359 LKKSEELTRYVQI
-372 EGDVRHPGFVEWK
+372 EGDVRHPSFIEWK
-385 SGLRIANLFQAV
+385 GGLRVADLFQSV

-409 AVVVREVN
+409 AVVVREIN
-417 PQRDIEVFQINL
+417 PQRDIEVYQVNL
-429 ANAILAP
+429 ANAILSP
-436 NSQDNLELQSRDR
+436 TSKDNLTLNSRDR
-449 VLVFNR
+449 LLVFNR

-461 DAFAEQ
+461 DTLADQ
-467 EVTSKA
+467 DTVTKA
-473 KTLEQAQQQAEQA
+473 KTLEQAQFKAELD

-491 AALNSSVAL
+491 EVMSSSVAISSATDNMSFGQSSTEEL
-500 LTAPQGNLSQEM
+500 EQ
-512 LAQGMTTQGHL
+512 
-523 SGSQNLNAEA
+523 
-533 HLQGNRQQ
+533 
-541 VNSGLV
+541 
-547 MAEPK
+547 PK
-552 IMFHGR
+552 IIFRGK
-558 EITQEDFD
+558 EITKEDFD
-566 AIKQNTRSSLLAP
+566 ALKQNTRRTLLAP

-610 ITPRMSVSSLL
+610 LTPRMSVSTLIE
-621 AAAGG
+621 AAGG

-634 NAELAHTVINNIDE
+634 NAELARTVISNKDE

-654 ERVDLRKAIQ
+654 ERIDLRKAIQ
-664 GNSNA
+664 GGTA
-669 DVLISGRDRLNIL
+669 DDPILVGRDRLNIL

-713 DQLLTRAGGLTEFAH
+713 GELLERAGGLTEFAH

-741 QEQKLLNQYAQDM
+741 QEQKLLNQYAADM

-759 KKAFRADGNF
+759 KKTFRADSNMS
-769 NSVISDPE
+769 SVISDPE
-777 KTLKFVEEASNSKA
+777 KTLAFVEEASKSKA

-804 GDHSADFMLE
+804 DERSADFMLE

-839 YLLDDKLDVDDYL
+839 YLLDNKLDVNDYL

-872 DGSVYKPS
+872 DGSVYKPT

-889 EDLKAGDTIVVPIDT
+889 EELKAGDTIVVPIDT

>member
-8 IAACVLASTLMSAAQ
+8 IGACILASLFAPLTN
-23 AQTPTPEQIKMF
+23 AQTPTPEQIQMF
-35 QSLPADQQQALAS
+35 QNLPADQQQALAS
-48 KYGITLPNGSSAQS
+48 KYGISIPSGASSQPS
-62 SEYNNPQVMA
+62 SYQNPQVVEQ
-72 PRPMVSERV
+72 RPVTSSA
-81 LTEQQQAEAEQQ
+81 TEVKVNDAEKDE
-93 PQGLKRFGLDLFAG
+93 QGLKRFGLDLFAG

-112 APVGDVPVPAD
+112 APISDVPVPAD

-134 QLFGKENNTH
+134 QLFGKENTTH

-158 LGPVQVAGMSFSDVR
+158 LGPVQVAGMTFSDVR
-173 ESLNQRVKEQMIGVR
+173 DSLNQRVKEQMIGVR
-188 SDISLGKM
+188 SDISLGEM

-209 PGSYT
+209 PGAYT

-225 YYSGGFDESGALRN
+225 YYSGGFSESGALRN
-239 IQLKRNGQVI
+239 VQLKRNGQVI

-262 ARNDVRLMPGDVV
+262 ARNDIRLLPGDVV
-275 FIGPVGNTI
+275 FIGALGNTI

-302 TYQQAIHMAGGF
+302 TYKQAIQMAGGF
-314 TANAHRD
+314 TANAYSD
-321 QVEIKR
+321 QIEVKR

-333 RNALTLDFNQARDKQ
+333 RDALTLNFSQSHDQQ
-348 TKVKDGDTVNV
+348 TKVKDGDAVNV
-359 LTKSEELTRYVQI
+359 LKKNEELTRYVQI
-372 EGDVRHPGFVEWK
+372 EGDVRHPGYIEWK
-385 SGLRIANLFQAV
+385 SGLRIADLFQSV
-397 DTSFNSTADVNY
+397 DTSFNSTADVSY
-409 AVVVREVN
+409 AVVVREIN
-417 PQRDIEVFQINL
+417 PQRDIEVYQVNL
-429 ANAILAP
+429 ANAILSP
-436 NSQDNLELQSRDR
+436 TSKDNLKLNSRDR

-461 DAFAEQ
+461 DTLADQ
-467 EVTSKA
+467 ETVSKA
-473 KTLEQAQQQAEQA
+473 KTLEQAQLQA
-486 QQKEQ
+486 QQEQLKEQ
-491 AALNSSVAL
+491 EVMSSSVAVSSA
-500 LTAPQGNLSQEM
+500 TPIEKDSKQ
-512 LAQGMTTQGHL
+512 
-523 SGSQNLNAEA
+523 
-533 HLQGNRQQ
+533 
-541 VNSGLV
+541 
-547 MAEPK
+547 PK
-552 IMFHGR
+552 IVFRGK
-558 EITQEDFD
+558 EITKDDFE
-566 AIKQNTRSSLLAP
+566 ALKQNTRRTLLAP

-610 ITPRMSVSSLL
+610 ITPRMTISTLIG
-621 AAAGG
+621 AAGG

-634 NAELAHTVINNIDE
+634 NAELARTVINSKDE
-648 RASIDV
+648 RASINV
-654 ERVDLRKAIQ
+654 ERIDLRQAIQ
-664 GNSNA
+664 GSTA
-669 DVLISGRDRLNIL
+669 DDAIIVGRDRLNIL

-713 DQLLTRAGGLTEFAH
+713 GELLERAGGLTEFAH

-741 QEQKLLNQYAQDM
+741 QEQKLLNQYAADM

-759 KKAFRADGNF
+759 KKTFRADSNMG
-769 NSVISDPE
+769 SVISDPD
-777 KTLKFVEEASNSKA
+777 KTLKFVEEASRSKA

-804 GDHSADFMLE
+804 DERSADFMLE

-819 FVPTFRNTVS
+819 FVPTFCNTVS

-839 YLLDDKLDVDDYL
+839 YLLDNKLDVDDYL

-872 DGSVYKPS
+872 DGSVYKPK

-889 EDLKAGDTIVVPIDT
+889 EELKAGDTIVVPIDT

>member
-1 MLKGYFS
+1 MFKGYFS
-8 IAACVLASTLMSAAQ
+8 IAACVLASVFASFSH
-23 AQTPTPEQIKMF
+23 AQTPTPEQMQMF

-48 KYGITLPNGSSAQS
+48 KYGISLPSGSSSQPS
-62 SEYNNPQVMA
+62 SYQNPQVID
-72 PRPMVSERV
+72 PRPEMSNANQ
-81 LTEQQQAEAEQQ
+81 TNQADVTKEDEE
-93 PQGLKRFGLDLFAG
+93 LKRFGLDLFAG

-112 APVGDVPVPAD
+112 APVNDVPVPAD

-134 QLFGKENNTH
+134 QLFGKENTTH
-144 RLRVNRAGI
+144 RLRVNRAGT

-158 LGPVQVAGMSFSDVR
+158 LGPVQVAGMSFSEVR
-173 ESLNQRVKEQMIGVR
+173 DSLNQRVKEQMIGVR
-188 SDISLGKM
+188 SDISLGEM

-209 PGSYT
+209 PGAYT

-225 YYSGGFDESGALRN
+225 YYSGGFGDSGALRN
-239 IQLKRNGQVI
+239 VQLKRNGQVI

-262 ARNDVRLMPGDVV
+262 ARNDVRLLPGDVV
-275 FIGPVGNTI
+275 FIGAVGDTI
-284 SIDGEVNRPA
+284 AIDGEVNRPA
-294 IYEIKPGE
+294 IYEVKSGE
-302 TYQQAIHMAGGF
+302 TYKQAIQMAGGF
-314 TANAHRD
+314 TANAYSD
-321 QVEIKR
+321 QIEVKR

-333 RNALTLDFNQARDKQ
+333 RDALTLNFSQSHDQQ
-348 TKVKDGDTVNV
+348 IKVKDGDAVNV
-359 LTKSEELTRYVQI
+359 LKKSEELTRYVQI
-372 EGDVRHPGFVEWK
+372 EGDVRHPGFIEWK
-385 SGLRIANLFQAV
+385 SGLRVADLFQSV

-409 AVVVREVN
+409 AVVVREIN
-417 PQRDIEVFQINL
+417 PQRDIEVYQVNL
-429 ANAILAP
+429 ANAILSP
-436 NSQDNLELQSRDR
+436 SSKDNLKLNSRDR

-461 DAFAEQ
+461 DTLADQ
-467 EVTSKA
+467 DTVTKA
-473 KTLEQAQQQAEQA
+473 KTLEQAQFKAELD

-491 AALNSSVAL
+491 EVMSSSVAISSA
-500 LTAPQGNLSQEM
+500 TDN
-512 LAQGMTTQGHL
+512 
-523 SGSQNLNAEA
+523 
-533 HLQGNRQQ
+533 
-541 VNSGLV
+541 
-547 MAEPK
+547 MALGQPSTEESEQPK
-552 IMFHGR
+552 IIFRGK
-558 EITQEDFD
+558 EITKEDFD
-566 AIKQNTRSSLLAP
+566 ALKQNTRRTLLAP

-610 ITPRMSVSSLL
+610 LTPRMSVSTLIE
-621 AAAGG
+621 AAGG
-626 LTYNAFTI
+626 LTYNAFSI
-634 NAELAHTVINNIDE
+634 NAELARTVISSKDE

-654 ERVDLRKAIQ
+654 ERIDLRKAIQ
-664 GNSNA
+664 GSTA
-669 DVLISGRDRLNIL
+669 DDAILVGRDRLNIL

-713 DQLLTRAGGLTEFAH
+713 GELLERAGGLTEFAH

-741 QEQKLLNQYAQDM
+741 QEQKLLNQYAADM

-759 KKAFRADGNF
+759 KKTFRADSNMG
-769 NSVISDPE
+769 SVISDPE
-777 KTLKFVEEASNSKA
+777 KTLKFVEEASKSKA
-791 LGRMVVQLNRILK
+791 LGRMVVQLNRITK
-804 GDHSADFMLE
+804 GERSADFMLE

-839 YLLDDKLDVDDYL
+839 YLLDNKLDVGDYL

-872 DGSVYKPS
+872 DGSVYKPT
-880 SGYWFGNNH
+880 SGYWFGNNN
-889 EDLKAGDTIVVPIDT
+889 EELKAGDTIVVPIDT

>member
-8 IAACVLASTLMSAAQ
+8 IGACILASLFAPLTS
-23 AQTPTPEQIKMF
+23 AQTPTPEQIQMF
-35 QSLPADQQQALAS
+35 QNLPADQQQALAS
-48 KYGITLPNGSSAQS
+48 KYGISIPSGASSQPS
-62 SEYNNPQVMA
+62 SYQNPQVVEQ
-72 PRPMVSERV
+72 RPVASSA
-81 LTEQQQAEAEQQ
+81 TEAKINDAEKDE
-93 PQGLKRFGLDLFAG
+93 QGLKRFGLDLFAG

-112 APVGDVPVPAD
+112 APISDVPVPAD

-134 QLFGKENNTH
+134 QLFGKENTTH
-144 RLRVNRAGI
+144 RLRVNRAGV

-158 LGPVQVAGMSFSDVR
+158 LGPVQVAGMTFSDVR
-173 ESLNQRVKEQMIGVR
+173 DSLNQRVREQMIGVR
-188 SDISLGKM
+188 SDISLGEM

-209 PGSYT
+209 PGAYT

-225 YYSGGFDESGALRN
+225 YYSGGFSESGALRN
-239 IQLKRNGQVI
+239 VQLKRNGQVI
-249 RKLDMYDLLLKGD
+249 RKLDMYELLLKGD
-262 ARNDVRLMPGDVV
+262 ARNDIRLLPGDVV
-275 FIGPVGNTI
+275 FIGALGNTI

-302 TYQQAIHMAGGF
+302 TYKQAIQMAGGF
-314 TANAHRD
+314 TANAYSD
-321 QVEIKR
+321 QIEVKR

-333 RNALTLDFNQARDKQ
+333 RDALTLNFSQSHDQQ
-348 TKVKDGDTVNV
+348 TKVKDGDAVNV
-359 LTKSEELTRYVQI
+359 LKKNEELTRYVQI
-372 EGDVRHPGFVEWK
+372 EGDVRHPGYIEWK
-385 SGLRIANLFQAV
+385 SGLRIADLFQSV
-397 DTSFNSTADVNY
+397 DTSFNSTADVSY
-409 AVVVREVN
+409 AVVVREIN
-417 PQRDIEVFQINL
+417 PQRDIEVYQVNL
-429 ANAILAP
+429 ANAILSP
-436 NSQDNLELQSRDR
+436 TRKDNLKLNSRDR

-461 DAFAEQ
+461 DTLADQ
-467 EVTSKA
+467 QTVTKA
-473 KTLEQAQQQAEQA
+473 KTLEQAQLQA
-486 QQKEQ
+486 QQEQLKEQ
-491 AALNSSVAL
+491 EVMSSSVAVSSA
-500 LTAPQGNLSQEM
+500 APLEK
-512 LAQGMTTQGHL
+512 
-523 SGSQNLNAEA
+523 GSKQ
-533 HLQGNRQQ
+533 
-541 VNSGLV
+541 S
-547 MAEPK
+547 K
-552 IMFHGR
+552 IVFRGK
-558 EITQEDFD
+558 EITKDDFE
-566 AIKQNTRSSLLAP
+566 ALKQNTRRTLLAP

-610 ITPRMSVSSLL
+610 ITPRMTISTLIE
-621 AAAGG
+621 AAGG

-634 NAELAHTVINNIDE
+634 NAELARTVINSKDE
-648 RASIDV
+648 RAAIDV
-654 ERVDLRKAIQ
+654 ERIDLRQAIK
-664 GNSNA
+664 GSKTDDA
-669 DVLISGRDRLNIL
+669 IIVGRDRLNIL

-713 DQLLTRAGGLTEFAH
+713 GELLERAGGLTEFAH

-741 QEQKLLNQYAQDM
+741 QEQKLLNEYAADM

-759 KKAFRADGNF
+759 KKTFRADSNMG
-769 NSVISDPE
+769 SVISDPD
-777 KTLKFVEEASNSKA
+777 KTLKFVEEASRSKA

-804 GDHSADFMLE
+804 DERSADFMLE

-839 YLLDDKLDVDDYL
+839 YLLDNKLDVDDYL

-872 DGSVYKPS
+872 DGSVYKPT

-889 EDLKAGDTIVVPIDT
+889 EELKAGDTIVVPIDT

>member
-8 IAACVLASTLMSAAQ
+8 IGACILASLFAPLTN
-23 AQTPTPEQIKMF
+23 AQTPTPEQIQMF
-35 QSLPADQQQALAS
+35 QNLPADQQQALAS
-48 KYGITLPNGSSAQS
+48 KYGISIPSGASSQPS
-62 SEYNNPQVMA
+62 SYQNPQVIEQ
-72 PRPMVSERV
+72 RPVASSA
-81 LTEQQQAEAEQQ
+81 TEAKVNDAEKDE
-93 PQGLKRFGLDLFAG
+93 QGLKRFGLDLFAG

-112 APVGDVPVPAD
+112 APISDVPVPAD

-134 QLFGKENNTH
+134 QLFGKENTTH

-158 LGPVQVAGMSFSDVR
+158 LGPVQVAGMTFSDVR
-173 ESLNQRVKEQMIGVR
+173 DSLNQRVKEQMIGVR
-188 SDISLGKM
+188 SDISLGEM

-209 PGSYT
+209 PGAYT

-225 YYSGGFDESGALRN
+225 YYSGGFSESGALRN
-239 IQLKRNGQVI
+239 VQLKRNGQVI

-262 ARNDVRLMPGDVV
+262 ARNDIRLLPGDVV
-275 FIGPVGNTI
+275 FIGALGNTI

-294 IYEIKPGE
+294 IYEIKSGE
-302 TYQQAIHMAGGF
+302 TYKQAIQMAGGF
-314 TANAHRD
+314 TANAYSD
-321 QVEIKR
+321 QIEVKR

-333 RNALTLDFNQARDKQ
+333 RDALTLNFSQSHDQQ

-359 LTKSEELTRYVQI
+359 LQKSEELTRYVQI
-372 EGDVRHPGFVEWK
+372 EGDVRHPGYIEWK
-385 SGLRIANLFQAV
+385 SGLRIADLFQSV
-397 DTSFNSTADVNY
+397 DTAFNSTADVSY
-409 AVVVREVN
+409 AVVVREIN
-417 PQRDIEVFQINL
+417 PQRDIEVYQVNL
-429 ANAILAP
+429 ANAILSP
-436 NSQDNLELQSRDR
+436 TSKDNLKLNSRDR

-461 DAFAEQ
+461 DTLADQ
-467 EVTSKA
+467 ETVSKA
-473 KTLEQAQQQAEQA
+473 KTLEQAQLQA
-486 QQKEQ
+486 QQEQLKEQ
-491 AALNSSVAL
+491 EVMSSSVAVSSATPL
-500 LTAPQGNLSQEM
+500 EKASKQ
-512 LAQGMTTQGHL
+512 
-523 SGSQNLNAEA
+523 
-533 HLQGNRQQ
+533 
-541 VNSGLV
+541 
-547 MAEPK
+547 PK
-552 IMFHGR
+552 IVFRGK
-558 EITQEDFD
+558 EITKDDFE
-566 AIKQNTRSSLLAP
+566 ALKQNTRRTLLAP

-610 ITPRMSVSSLL
+610 ITPRMTISTLIE
-621 AAAGG
+621 AAGG

-634 NAELAHTVINNIDE
+634 NAELARTVINSKDE
-648 RASIDV
+648 RASINV
-654 ERVDLRKAIQ
+654 ESIDLRQAIQ
-664 GNSNA
+664 GSTA
-669 DVLISGRDRLNIL
+669 DDAIIVGRDRLNIL

-713 DQLLTRAGGLTEFAH
+713 GELLERAGGLTKFAH

-741 QEQKLLNQYAQDM
+741 QEQKLLNQYAADM

-759 KKAFRADGNF
+759 KKTFRADSNMG
-769 NSVISDPE
+769 SVISDPD
-777 KTLKFVEEASNSKA
+777 KTLKFVEEASRSKA

-804 GDHSADFMLE
+804 DERSADFMLE

-839 YLLDDKLDVDDYL
+839 YLLDNKLDVDDYL

-872 DGSVYKPS
+872 DGSVYKPT
-880 SGYWFGNNH
+880 SGYWFGNKH
-889 EDLKAGDTIVVPIDT
+889 EELKAGDTIVVPIDT

>member
-1 MLKGYFS
+1 
-8 IAACVLASTLMSAAQ
+8 
-23 AQTPTPEQIKMF
+23 QTPTPEQIQMF
-35 QSLPADQQQALAS
+35 QNLPADQQQALAS
-48 KYGITLPNGSSAQS
+48 KYGISIPSGASSQPS
-62 SEYNNPQVMA
+62 SYQNPQVVEQ
-72 PRPMVSERV
+72 RPVASSA
-81 LTEQQQAEAEQQ
+81 TEAKVNDAEKDE
-93 PQGLKRFGLDLFAG
+93 QGLKRFGLDLFAG

-112 APVGDVPVPAD
+112 APISDVPVPAD

-134 QLFGKENNTH
+134 QLFGKENTTH
-144 RLRVNRAGI
+144 RLRVNRAGV

-158 LGPVQVAGMSFSDVR
+158 LGPVQVAGMTFSDVR
-173 ESLNQRVKEQMIGVR
+173 DSLNQRVKEQMIGVR
-188 SDISLGKM
+188 SDISLGEM

-209 PGSYT
+209 PGAYT

-225 YYSGGFDESGALRN
+225 YYSGGFSESGALRN
-239 IQLKRNGQVI
+239 VQLKRNGQVI

-262 ARNDVRLMPGDVV
+262 ARNDIRLLPGDVV
-275 FIGPVGNTI
+275 FIGALGNTI

-302 TYQQAIHMAGGF
+302 TYKQAIQMAGGF
-314 TANAHRD
+314 TANAYSD
-321 QVEIKR
+321 QIEVKR

-333 RNALTLDFNQARDKQ
+333 RDALTLNFSQSYDQQ

-359 LTKSEELTRYVQI
+359 LKKNEELTRYVQI
-372 EGDVRHPGFVEWK
+372 EGDVRHPGFIEWK
-385 SGLRIANLFQAV
+385 SGLRIADLFQSV

-409 AVVVREVN
+409 AVVVREIN
-417 PQRDIEVFQINL
+417 PQRDIEVYQVNL
-429 ANAILAP
+429 ANAILSP
-436 NSQDNLELQSRDR
+436 TSKDNLKLNSRDR
-449 VLVFNR
+449 ILVFNR

-461 DAFAEQ
+461 DTLADQ
-467 EVTSKA
+467 QTVTKA
-473 KTLEQAQQQAEQA
+473 KTLEQAQLQA
-486 QQKEQ
+486 QQEQLKEQ
-491 AALNSSVAL
+491 EVMNSSVAVSSAASL
-500 LTAPQGNLSQEM
+500 EKDSKQ
-512 LAQGMTTQGHL
+512 
-523 SGSQNLNAEA
+523 
-533 HLQGNRQQ
+533 
-541 VNSGLV
+541 
-547 MAEPK
+547 PK
-552 IMFHGR
+552 IVFRGK
-558 EITQEDFD
+558 EITKDDFE
-566 AIKQNTRSSLLAP
+566 ALKQNTRRTLLAP

-610 ITPRMSVSSLL
+610 ITPRMTISTLIE
-621 AAAGG
+621 AAGG

-634 NAELAHTVINNIDE
+634 NAELARTVINSKDE

-654 ERVDLRKAIQ
+654 ERIDLRQAIK
-664 GNSNA
+664 GSTA
-669 DVLISGRDRLNIL
+669 DDSIIVGRDRLNIL

-713 DQLLTRAGGLTEFAH
+713 GELLERAGGLTEFAH

-741 QEQKLLNQYAQDM
+741 QEQKLLNQYAADM

-759 KKAFRADGNF
+759 KKTFRADSNMG
-769 NSVISDPE
+769 SVISDPD
-777 KTLKFVEEASNSKA
+777 KTLKFVEEASRSKA

-804 GDHSADFMLE
+804 DERSADFMLE

-839 YLLDDKLDVDDYL
+839 YLLDNKLDVDDYL

-872 DGSVYKPS
+872 DGSVYKPT

-889 EDLKAGDTIVVPIDT
+889 EELKAGDTIVVPIDT

>member
-8 IAACVLASTLMSAAQ
+8 IGACILASLFAPLTN
-23 AQTPTPEQIKMF
+23 AQTPTPEQIQMF
-35 QSLPADQQQALAS
+35 QNLPADQQQALAS
-48 KYGITLPNGSSAQS
+48 KYGISIPSGASSQPS
-62 SEYNNPQVMA
+62 SYQNPQVVEQ
-72 PRPMVSERV
+72 RPVASSATEAKVNDSEKD
-81 LTEQQQAEAEQQ
+81 E
-93 PQGLKRFGLDLFAG
+93 QGLKRFGLDLFAG

-112 APVGDVPVPAD
+112 APISDVPVPAD

-134 QLFGKENNTH
+134 QLFGKENTTH

-158 LGPVQVAGMSFSDVR
+158 LGPIQVAGMTFPDVR
-173 ESLNQRVKEQMIGVR
+173 DSLNQRVKEQMIGVR
-188 SDISLGKM
+188 SDISLGEM

-209 PGSYT
+209 PGAYT

-225 YYSGGFDESGALRN
+225 YYSGGFSESGALRN
-239 IQLKRNGQVI
+239 VQLKRNGQVI

-262 ARNDVRLMPGDVV
+262 ARNDIRLLPGDVV
-275 FIGPVGNTI
+275 FIGALGNTI

-302 TYQQAIHMAGGF
+302 TYKQAIQMAGGF
-314 TANAHRD
+314 TANAYSD
-321 QVEIKR
+321 QIEVKR

-333 RNALTLDFNQARDKQ
+333 RDALTLNFSQSHDQE
-348 TKVKDGDTVNV
+348 TKVKDGDAVNV
-359 LTKSEELTRYVQI
+359 LKKNEELTRYVQI
-372 EGDVRHPGFVEWK
+372 EGDVRHPGYIEWK
-385 SGLRIANLFQAV
+385 SGLRIADLFQSV
-397 DTSFNSTADVNY
+397 DTAFNSTADVSY
-409 AVVVREVN
+409 AVVVREIN
-417 PQRDIEVFQINL
+417 PQRDIEVYQVNL
-429 ANAILAP
+429 ANAILSP
-436 NSQDNLELQSRDR
+436 TSKDNLKLNSRDR

-461 DAFAEQ
+461 DTLADQ
-467 EVTSKA
+467 ETVSKA
-473 KTLEQAQQQAEQA
+473 KTLEQAQLQA
-486 QQKEQ
+486 QQEQLKEQ
-491 AALNSSVAL
+491 EVMSSSVAVSSA
-500 LTAPQGNLSQEM
+500 TPIEKDSKQ
-512 LAQGMTTQGHL
+512 
-523 SGSQNLNAEA
+523 
-533 HLQGNRQQ
+533 
-541 VNSGLV
+541 
-547 MAEPK
+547 PK
-552 IMFHGR
+552 IVFRGK
-558 EITQEDFD
+558 EITKDDFE
-566 AIKQNTRSSLLAP
+566 ALKQNTRRTLLAP

-610 ITPRMSVSSLL
+610 ITPRMTISTLIE
-621 AAAGG
+621 AAGG

-634 NAELAHTVINNIDE
+634 NAELARTVINSKDE
-648 RASIDV
+648 RASIYI
-654 ERVDLRKAIQ
+654 ERIDLRQAIK
-664 GNSNA
+664 GSA
-669 DVLISGRDRLNIL
+669 PDDAIIVGRDRLNIL
-682 EKPNVKLQS
+682 EKPDVKLQS

-713 DQLLTRAGGLTEFAH
+713 GDLLERAGGLTEFAH

-741 QEQKLLNQYAQDM
+741 QEQKLLNQYAADM

-759 KKAFRADGNF
+759 KKTFRADSNMG
-769 NSVISDPE
+769 SVISDPD
-777 KTLKFVEEASNSKA
+777 KTLKFVEEASRSKA

-804 GDHSADFMLE
+804 DERSADFMLE

-839 YLLDDKLDVDDYL
+839 YLLDNKLDVDDYL

-872 DGSVYKPS
+872 DGSVYKPT
-880 SGYWFGNNH
+880 SGYWFGNSH
-889 EDLKAGDTIVVPIDT
+889 EELKAGDTIVVPIDT

>member
-8 IAACVLASTLMSAAQ
+8 IGACILASLFAPFTN
-23 AQTPTPEQIKMF
+23 AQTPTPEQIQMF
-35 QSLPADQQQALAS
+35 QNLPADQQQALAS
-48 KYGITLPNGSSAQS
+48 KYGISIPSGASSQPS
-62 SEYNNPQVMA
+62 SYQNPQVVEQ
-72 PRPMVSERV
+72 RPVASSA
-81 LTEQQQAEAEQQ
+81 TEAKVNDAEKDE
-93 PQGLKRFGLDLFAG
+93 QGLKRFGLDLFAG

-112 APVGDVPVPAD
+112 APISDVPVPAD

-134 QLFGKENNTH
+134 QLFGKENTTH
-144 RLRVNRAGI
+144 RLRVNRAGV

-158 LGPVQVAGMSFSDVR
+158 LGPVQVAGMTFSDVR
-173 ESLNQRVKEQMIGVR
+173 DSLNQRVKEQMIGVR
-188 SDISLGKM
+188 SDISLGEM

-209 PGSYT
+209 PGAYT

-225 YYSGGFDESGALRN
+225 YYSGGFSESGALRN
-239 IQLKRNGQVI
+239 VQLKRNGQVI

-262 ARNDVRLMPGDVV
+262 ARNDIRLLPGDVV
-275 FIGPVGNTI
+275 FIGALGNTI

-302 TYQQAIHMAGGF
+302 TYKQAIQMAGGF
-314 TANAHRD
+314 TANAYSD
-321 QVEIKR
+321 QIEVKR
-327 YAAKGA
+327 YAEKGA
-333 RNALTLDFNQARDKQ
+333 RDALTLNFSQSHDQQ
-348 TKVKDGDTVNV
+348 TKVKDGDAVNV
-359 LTKSEELTRYVQI
+359 LKKNEELTRYVQI
-372 EGDVRHPGFVEWK
+372 EGDVRHPGFIEWK
-385 SGLRIANLFQAV
+385 SGLRIADLFQSV
-397 DTSFNSTADVNY
+397 DTSFNSTADVSY
-409 AVVVREVN
+409 AVVVREIN
-417 PQRDIEVFQINL
+417 PQRDIEVYQVNL
-429 ANAILAP
+429 ANAILSP
-436 NSQDNLELQSRDR
+436 TSKDNLKLNSRDR

-461 DAFAEQ
+461 DTLADQ
-467 EVTSKA
+467 ETVSKA
-473 KTLEQAQQQAEQA
+473 KTLEQAQLQA
-486 QQKEQ
+486 QQEQLKEQ
-491 AALNSSVAL
+491 EVMSSSVAVSSA
-500 LTAPQGNLSQEM
+500 TPIEKDSKQ
-512 LAQGMTTQGHL
+512 
-523 SGSQNLNAEA
+523 
-533 HLQGNRQQ
+533 
-541 VNSGLV
+541 
-547 MAEPK
+547 PK
-552 IMFHGR
+552 IVFRGK
-558 EITQEDFD
+558 EITKDDFE
-566 AIKQNTRSSLLAP
+566 ALKQNTRRTLLAP

-610 ITPRMSVSSLL
+610 ITPRMTISTLIG
-621 AAAGG
+621 AAGG

-634 NAELAHTVINNIDE
+634 NAELARTVINSKDE
-648 RASIDV
+648 RASINV
-654 ERVDLRKAIQ
+654 ERIDLRQAIQ
-664 GNSNA
+664 GSTA
-669 DVLISGRDRLNIL
+669 DDAIIVGRDRLNIL

-713 DQLLTRAGGLTEFAH
+713 GELLERAGGLTEFAH

-741 QEQKLLNQYAQDM
+741 QEQKLLNQYAADM

-759 KKAFRADGNF
+759 KKTFRADSNMG
-769 NSVISDPE
+769 SVISDPD
-777 KTLKFVEEASNSKA
+777 KTLKFVEEASRSKA

-804 GDHSADFMLE
+804 DESSADFMLE

-839 YLLDDKLDVDDYL
+839 YLLDNKLDVDDYL

-872 DGSVYKPS
+872 DGSVYKPT

-889 EDLKAGDTIVVPIDT
+889 EELKAGDTIVVPIDT

>member
-8 IAACVLASTLMSAAQ
+8 IGACILASLFAPLTN
-23 AQTPTPEQIKMF
+23 AQTPTPEQIQMF
-35 QSLPADQQQALAS
+35 QNLPADQQQALAS
-48 KYGITLPNGSSAQS
+48 KYGISIPSGASSQPS
-62 SEYNNPQVMA
+62 SYQNPQVVEQ
-72 PRPMVSERV
+72 RPVASSA
-81 LTEQQQAEAEQQ
+81 TEAKVNDAEKDE
-93 PQGLKRFGLDLFAG
+93 QGLKRFGLDLFAG

-112 APVGDVPVPAD
+112 APISDVPVPAD

-134 QLFGKENNTH
+134 QLFGKENTTH

-158 LGPVQVAGMSFSDVR
+158 LGPVQVAGMTFSDVR
-173 ESLNQRVKEQMIGVR
+173 DSLNQRVKEQMIGVR
-188 SDISLGKM
+188 SDISLGEM

-209 PGSYT
+209 PGAYT

-225 YYSGGFDESGALRN
+225 YYSGGFSESGALRN
-239 IQLKRNGQVI
+239 VQLKRNGQVI

-262 ARNDVRLMPGDVV
+262 ARNDIRLLPGDVV
-275 FIGPVGNTI
+275 FIGALGNTI

-294 IYEIKPGE
+294 VYEIKPGE
-302 TYQQAIHMAGGF
+302 TYKQAIQMAGGF
-314 TANAHRD
+314 TANAYSD
-321 QVEIKR
+321 QMEVKR

-333 RNALTLDFNQARDKQ
+333 RDALTLNFSQSHDQQ
-348 TKVKDGDTVNV
+348 TKVKDGDEVNV
-359 LTKSEELTRYVQI
+359 LKKNEELTRYVQI
-372 EGDVRHPGFVEWK
+372 EGDVRHPGFIEWK
-385 SGLRIANLFQAV
+385 SGLRIADLFQSV
-397 DTSFNSTADVNY
+397 DTSFNSTADVSY
-409 AVVVREVN
+409 AIVVREIN
-417 PQRDIEVFQINL
+417 PQRDIEVYQVNL
-429 ANAILAP
+429 ANAILSP
-436 NSQDNLELQSRDR
+436 TSKDNLKLNSRDR

-461 DAFAEQ
+461 DTLADQ
-467 EVTSKA
+467 QTVTKA
-473 KTLEQAQQQAEQA
+473 KTLEQAQLQA
-486 QQKEQ
+486 QQEQLKEQ
-491 AALNSSVAL
+491 EVMSSSVAVSSA
-500 LTAPQGNLSQEM
+500 APLEK
-512 LAQGMTTQGHL
+512 
-523 SGSQNLNAEA
+523 GSKQ
-533 HLQGNRQQ
+533 
-541 VNSGLV
+541 S
-547 MAEPK
+547 K
-552 IMFHGR
+552 IVFRGK
-558 EITQEDFD
+558 EITKDDFE
-566 AIKQNTRSSLLAP
+566 ALKQNTRRTLLAP

-610 ITPRMSVSSLL
+610 ITPRMTISTLIE
-621 AAAGG
+621 AAGG

-634 NAELAHTVINNIDE
+634 NAELARTVINSKDE

-654 ERVDLRKAIQ
+654 ERIDLRQAIQ
-664 GNSNA
+664 GSTA
-669 DVLISGRDRLNIL
+669 DDAIIVGRDRLNIL

-713 DQLLTRAGGLTEFAH
+713 GELLERAGGLTEFAH

-741 QEQKLLNQYAQDM
+741 QEQKLLNQYAADM

-759 KKAFRADGNF
+759 KKTFRADSNMG
-769 NSVISDPE
+769 SVISDPD
-777 KTLKFVEEASNSKA
+777 KTLKFVEEASRSKA

-804 GDHSADFMLE
+804 DERSADFMLE

-839 YLLDDKLDVDDYL
+839 YLLDNKLDVDDYL

-872 DGSVYKPS
+872 DGSVYKPT

-889 EDLKAGDTIVVPIDT
+889 EELKAGDTIVVPIDT

>member
-8 IAACVLASTLMSAAQ
+8 IAACVLASVFAPFSH
-23 AQTPTPEQIKMF
+23 AQTPTPEQMQMF

-48 KYGITLPNGSSAQS
+48 KYGISLPSGSSSQPS
-62 SEYNNPQVMA
+62 SYQNPQVID
-72 PRPMVSERV
+72 PRPEVSNANQTDKMD
-81 LTEQQQAEAEQQ
+81 LAKEAEE
-93 PQGLKRFGLDLFAG
+93 LKRFGLDLFAG

-112 APVGDVPVPAD
+112 APVSDVPVPAD

-134 QLFGKENNTH
+134 QLFGKENTTH
-144 RLRVNRAGI
+144 RLRVNRAGT

-173 ESLNQRVKEQMIGVR
+173 DSLNQRVKEQMIGVR
-188 SDISLGKM
+188 SDISLGEM

-209 PGSYT
+209 PGAYT

-225 YYSGGFDESGALRN
+225 YYSGGFGESGALRN
-239 IQLKRNGQVI
+239 VQLKRNGQVI

-262 ARNDVRLMPGDVV
+262 ARNDVRLLPGDVV
-275 FIGPVGNTI
+275 FIGAVGNTI
-284 SIDGEVNRPA
+284 AIDGEVNRPA
-294 IYEIKPGE
+294 IYEVKSGE
-302 TYQQAIHMAGGF
+302 TYKQAIQMAGGF
-314 TANAHRD
+314 TANAYSD
-321 QVEIKR
+321 QIEVKR

-333 RNALTLDFNQARDKQ
+333 RDALTLNFSQSHDQQ
-348 TKVKDGDTVNV
+348 TKVKDGDAVNV
-359 LTKSEELTRYVQI
+359 LKKSEELTRYVQI
-372 EGDVRHPGFVEWK
+372 EGDVRHPGFIEWK
-385 SGLRIANLFQAV
+385 SGLRVADLFQSV

-409 AVVVREVN
+409 AVVVREIN
-417 PQRDIEVFQINL
+417 PQRDIEVYQVNL
-429 ANAILAP
+429 ANAILSP
-436 NSQDNLELQSRDR
+436 SSKDNLKLNSRDR
-449 VLVFNR
+449 LLVFNR

-461 DAFAEQ
+461 DTLADQ
-467 EVTSKA
+467 DTVTKA
-473 KTLEQAQQQAEQA
+473 KTLEQAQFKAELD

-491 AALNSSVAL
+491 EVMSSSVAISSATDNMSFGQSSTEEL
-500 LTAPQGNLSQEM
+500 EQ
-512 LAQGMTTQGHL
+512 
-523 SGSQNLNAEA
+523 
-533 HLQGNRQQ
+533 
-541 VNSGLV
+541 
-547 MAEPK
+547 PK
-552 IMFHGR
+552 IIFRGK

-566 AIKQNTRSSLLAP
+566 ALKQNTRRTLLAP

-610 ITPRMSVSSLL
+610 LTPRMSVSTLIE
-621 AAAGG
+621 AAGG

-634 NAELAHTVINNIDE
+634 NAELARTVISSKDE

-654 ERVDLRKAIQ
+654 ERIDLRKAIQ
-664 GNSNA
+664 GNTSDDA
-669 DVLISGRDRLNIL
+669 ILVGRDRLNIL

-713 DQLLTRAGGLTEFAH
+713 GELLERAGGLTEFAH

-741 QEQKLLNQYAQDM
+741 QEQKLLNQYAADM

-759 KKAFRADGNF
+759 KKTFRADSNLG
-769 NSVISDPE
+769 SVISNPE
-777 KTLKFVEEASNSKA
+777 KTLAFVEEASKSKA

-804 GDHSADFMLE
+804 DDRSADFMLE

-839 YLLDDKLDVDDYL
+839 YLLDNKLDVDDYL

-872 DGSVYKPS
+872 DGSVYKPT

-889 EDLKAGDTIVVPIDT
+889 EELKAGDTIVVPIDT

>member
-8 IAACVLASTLMSAAQ
+8 IGACILASLFAPLTN
-23 AQTPTPEQIKMF
+23 AQTPTPEQIQMF
-35 QSLPADQQQALAS
+35 QNLPADQQQALAS
-48 KYGITLPNGSSAQS
+48 KYGISIPSGASSQPS
-62 SEYNNPQVMA
+62 SYQNPQVVEQ
-72 PRPMVSERV
+72 RPVASSA
-81 LTEQQQAEAEQQ
+81 TEAKVNDAEKDE
-93 PQGLKRFGLDLFAG
+93 QGLKRFGLDLFAG

-112 APVGDVPVPAD
+112 APISDVPVPAD

-134 QLFGKENNTH
+134 QLFGKENTTH

-158 LGPVQVAGMSFSDVR
+158 LGPVQVAGMTFSDVR
-173 ESLNQRVKEQMIGVR
+173 DSLNQRVKEQMIGVR
-188 SDISLGKM
+188 SDISLGEM

-209 PGSYT
+209 PGAYT

-225 YYSGGFDESGALRN
+225 YYSGGFSESGALRN
-239 IQLKRNGQVI
+239 VQLKRNGQVI

-262 ARNDVRLMPGDVV
+262 ARNDIRLLPGDVV
-275 FIGPVGNTI
+275 FIGALGNTI

-302 TYQQAIHMAGGF
+302 TYKQAIQMAGGF
-314 TANAHRD
+314 TANAYSD
-321 QVEIKR
+321 QIEVKR

-333 RNALTLDFNQARDKQ
+333 RDALTLNFSQSHDQQ
-348 TKVKDGDTVNV
+348 TKVKDGDAVNV
-359 LTKSEELTRYVQI
+359 LKKNEELTRYVQI
-372 EGDVRHPGFVEWK
+372 EGDVRHPGFIEWK
-385 SGLRIANLFQAV
+385 SGLRIADLFQSV
-397 DTSFNSTADVNY
+397 DTSFNSTADVSY
-409 AVVVREVN
+409 AVIVREIN
-417 PQRDIEVFQINL
+417 PQRDIEVYQVNL
-429 ANAILAP
+429 ANAILSP
-436 NSQDNLELQSRDR
+436 TSKDNLKLNSRDR

-461 DAFAEQ
+461 DTLADQ
-467 EVTSKA
+467 ETVTKA
-473 KTLEQAQQQAEQA
+473 KTLEQAQLQA
-486 QQKEQ
+486 QQEQLKEQ
-491 AALNSSVAL
+491 EVMSSSVAVSSATPVEKDL
-500 LTAPQGNLSQEM
+500 KQ
-512 LAQGMTTQGHL
+512 
-523 SGSQNLNAEA
+523 
-533 HLQGNRQQ
+533 
-541 VNSGLV
+541 
-547 MAEPK
+547 PK
-552 IMFHGR
+552 IVFRGK
-558 EITQEDFD
+558 EITKDDFE
-566 AIKQNTRSSLLAP
+566 ALKQNTRRTLLAP

-610 ITPRMSVSSLL
+610 ITPRMTISTLIE
-621 AAAGG
+621 AAGG

-634 NAELAHTVINNIDE
+634 NAELARTVINSKDE

-654 ERVDLRKAIQ
+654 ERIDLRQAIK
-664 GNSNA
+664 GSTA
-669 DVLISGRDRLNIL
+669 DDAIIVGRDRLNIL

-713 DQLLTRAGGLTEFAH
+713 GELLERAGGLTEFAH

-741 QEQKLLNQYAQDM
+741 QEQKLLNQYAADM

-759 KKAFRADGNF
+759 KKTFRADSNMG
-769 NSVISDPE
+769 SVISDPD
-777 KTLKFVEEASNSKA
+777 KTLKFVEEANRSKA

-804 GDHSADFMLE
+804 NERSADFMLE

-839 YLLDDKLDVDDYL
+839 YLLDNKLDVDDYL

-872 DGSVYKPS
+872 DGSVYKPA

-889 EDLKAGDTIVVPIDT
+889 EELKAGDTIVVPIDT

>member
-8 IAACVLASTLMSAAQ
+8 IGACILASLFAPLTN
-23 AQTPTPEQIKMF
+23 AQTPTPEQIQMF
-35 QSLPADQQQALAS
+35 QNLPADQQQALAS
-48 KYGITLPNGSSAQS
+48 KYGISIPSGASSQPS
-62 SEYNNPQVMA
+62 SYQNPQVVEQ
-72 PRPMVSERV
+72 RPVASSA
-81 LTEQQQAEAEQQ
+81 TEAKVNDAEKDE
-93 PQGLKRFGLDLFAG
+93 QGLKRFGLDLFAG

-112 APVGDVPVPAD
+112 APISDVPVPAD

-134 QLFGKENNTH
+134 QLFGKENTTH

-158 LGPVQVAGMSFSDVR
+158 LGPVQVAGMTFSDVR
-173 ESLNQRVKEQMIGVR
+173 DSLNQRVKEQMIGVR
-188 SDISLGKM
+188 SDISLGEM

-209 PGSYT
+209 PGAYT

-225 YYSGGFDESGALRN
+225 YYSGGFSESGALRN
-239 IQLKRNGQVI
+239 VQLKRNGQVI

-262 ARNDVRLMPGDVV
+262 ARNDIRLLPGDVV
-275 FIGPVGNTI
+275 FIGALGNTI

-302 TYQQAIHMAGGF
+302 TYKQAIQMAGGF
-314 TANAHRD
+314 TANAYSD
-321 QVEIKR
+321 QIEVKR

-333 RNALTLDFNQARDKQ
+333 RDALTLNFSQSHDQQ
-348 TKVKDGDTVNV
+348 TKVKDGDVVNV
-359 LTKSEELTRYVQI
+359 LKKNEELTRYVQI
-372 EGDVRHPGFVEWK
+372 EGDVRHPGYIEWK
-385 SGLRIANLFQAV
+385 SGLRIADLFQSV
-397 DTSFNSTADVNY
+397 DTAFNSTADVSY
-409 AVVVREVN
+409 AVVVREIN
-417 PQRDIEVFQINL
+417 PQRDIEVYQVNL
-429 ANAILAP
+429 ANAILSP
-436 NSQDNLELQSRDR
+436 TSKDNLKLNSRDR

-461 DAFAEQ
+461 DTLADQ
-467 EVTSKA
+467 ETVSKA
-473 KTLEQAQQQAEQA
+473 KTLEQAQLQA
-486 QQKEQ
+486 QQEQLKEQ
-491 AALNSSVAL
+491 EVMSSSVAVSSA
-500 LTAPQGNLSQEM
+500 TPIEKDSKQ
-512 LAQGMTTQGHL
+512 
-523 SGSQNLNAEA
+523 
-533 HLQGNRQQ
+533 
-541 VNSGLV
+541 
-547 MAEPK
+547 PK
-552 IMFHGR
+552 IVFRGK
-558 EITQEDFD
+558 EITKDDFE
-566 AIKQNTRSSLLAP
+566 ALKQNTRRTLLAP

-610 ITPRMSVSSLL
+610 ITPRMTISTLIE
-621 AAAGG
+621 AAGG

-634 NAELAHTVINNIDE
+634 NAELARTVINSKDE

-654 ERVDLRKAIQ
+654 ERIDLRQAIQ
-664 GNSNA
+664 GSTA
-669 DVLISGRDRLNIL
+669 DDAIIVGRDRLNIL

-713 DQLLTRAGGLTEFAH
+713 GELLERAGGLTEFAH

-741 QEQKLLNQYAQDM
+741 QEQKLLNQYAADM

-759 KKAFRADGNF
+759 KKTFRADSNMG
-769 NSVISDPE
+769 SVISDPD
-777 KTLKFVEEASNSKA
+777 KTLKFVEEASRSKA

-804 GDHSADFMLE
+804 DDRSADFMLE

-839 YLLDDKLDVDDYL
+839 YLLDNKLDVDDYL

-872 DGSVYKPS
+872 DGSVYKPT

-889 EDLKAGDTIVVPIDT
+889 EELKAGDTIVVPIDT

>member
-8 IAACVLASTLMSAAQ
+8 IAACVLASVFAPFSH
-23 AQTPTPEQIKMF
+23 AQTPTPEQMQMF

-48 KYGITLPNGSSAQS
+48 KYGISLPSGSSSQPS
-62 SEYNNPQVMA
+62 NYQNPQVID
-72 PRPMVSERV
+72 PRPEVSNANQTDKMDLAKED
-81 LTEQQQAEAEQQ
+81 EE
-93 PQGLKRFGLDLFAG
+93 LKRFGLDLFAG

-112 APVGDVPVPAD
+112 APVSDVPVPAD

-134 QLFGKENNTH
+134 QLFGKENTTH
-144 RLRVNRAGI
+144 RLRVNRAGT

-173 ESLNQRVKEQMIGVR
+173 DSLNQRVKEQMIGVR
-188 SDISLGKM
+188 SDISLGEM

-209 PGSYT
+209 PGAYT

-225 YYSGGFDESGALRN
+225 YYSGGFGESGALRN
-239 IQLKRNGQVI
+239 VQLKRNGQVI

-262 ARNDVRLMPGDVV
+262 ARNDVRLLPGDVV
-275 FIGPVGNTI
+275 FIGAVGNTI
-284 SIDGEVNRPA
+284 AIDGEVNRPA
-294 IYEIKPGE
+294 IYEVKSGE
-302 TYQQAIHMAGGF
+302 TYKQAIQMAGGF
-314 TANAHRD
+314 TANAYSD
-321 QVEIKR
+321 QIEVKR

-333 RNALTLDFNQARDKQ
+333 RDALTLNFSQPHDQQ
-348 TKVKDGDTVNV
+348 TKVKDGDAVNV
-359 LTKSEELTRYVQI
+359 LKKSEELTRYVQI
-372 EGDVRHPGFVEWK
+372 EGDVRHPGFIEWK
-385 SGLRIANLFQAV
+385 NGLRIADLFQSV

-409 AVVVREVN
+409 AVVVREIN
-417 PQRDIEVFQINL
+417 PQRDIEVYQVNL
-429 ANAILAP
+429 ANAILSP
-436 NSQDNLELQSRDR
+436 SSKDNLKLNSRDR

-461 DAFAEQ
+461 DTLADQ
-467 EVTSKA
+467 DTVTKA
-473 KTLEQAQQQAEQA
+473 KTLEQAQFKAELD

-491 AALNSSVAL
+491 EVMSSSVAISSA
-500 LTAPQGNLSQEM
+500 TDNMSMGQSSTEEPEQ
-512 LAQGMTTQGHL
+512 
-523 SGSQNLNAEA
+523 
-533 HLQGNRQQ
+533 
-541 VNSGLV
+541 
-547 MAEPK
+547 PK
-552 IMFHGR
+552 IIFRGK
-558 EITQEDFD
+558 EITKEDFD
-566 AIKQNTRSSLLAP
+566 ALKQNTRRTLLAP

-610 ITPRMSVSSLL
+610 LTPRMSVSTLIE
-621 AAAGG
+621 AAGG

-634 NAELAHTVINNIDE
+634 NAELARTVISSKDE

-654 ERVDLRKAIQ
+654 ERIDLRKAIQ
-664 GNSNA
+664 GSRA
-669 DVLISGRDRLNIL
+669 DDAILVGRDRLNIL

-713 DQLLTRAGGLTEFAH
+713 GELLERAGGLTEFAH

-741 QEQKLLNQYAQDM
+741 QEQKLLNQYAADM

-759 KKAFRADGNF
+759 KKTFRADSNLG
-769 NSVISDPE
+769 SVISDPE
-777 KTLKFVEEASNSKA
+777 KTLAFVEEASKSKA

-804 GDHSADFMLE
+804 DERSADFMLE

-839 YLLDDKLDVDDYL
+839 YLLDNKLDVNDYL

-872 DGSVYKPS
+872 DGSVYKPT

-889 EDLKAGDTIVVPIDT
+889 EELKAGDTIVVPIDT

>member
-8 IAACVLASTLMSAAQ
+8 IAACVLASVFAPFSH
-23 AQTPTPEQIKMF
+23 AQTPTSEQMQMF

-48 KYGITLPNGSSAQS
+48 KYGISLPSGSSSQPS
-62 SEYNNPQVMA
+62 NYQNPQVID
-72 PRPMVSERV
+72 PRPEVSNANQTDKMDLAKDE
-81 LTEQQQAEAEQQ
+81 E
-93 PQGLKRFGLDLFAG
+93 LKRFGLDLFAG

-112 APVGDVPVPAD
+112 APVSDVPVPTD

-134 QLFGKENNTH
+134 QLFGKENTTH

-158 LGPVQVAGMSFSDVR
+158 LGPVQVAGMTFSDVR
-173 ESLNQRVKEQMIGVR
+173 DSLNQRVKEQMIGVR
-188 SDISLGKM
+188 SDISLGEM

-209 PGSYT
+209 PGAYT

-225 YYSGGFDESGALRN
+225 YYSGGFSESGALRN
-239 IQLKRNGQVI
+239 VQLKRNGQVI

-262 ARNDVRLMPGDVV
+262 ARNDIRLLPGDVV
-275 FIGPVGNTI
+275 FIGALGNTI

-302 TYQQAIHMAGGF
+302 TYKQAIQMAGGF
-314 TANAHRD
+314 TANAYSD
-321 QVEIKR
+321 QIEVKR
-327 YAAKGA
+327 YAEKGA
-333 RNALTLDFNQARDKQ
+333 RDALTLNFSQSHDQQ
-348 TKVKDGDTVNV
+348 TKVKDGDAVNV
-359 LTKSEELTRYVQI
+359 LKKNEELTRYVQI
-372 EGDVRHPGFVEWK
+372 EGDVRHPGFIEWK
-385 SGLRIANLFQAV
+385 SGLRIADLFQSV
-397 DTSFNSTADVNY
+397 DTSFNSTADVSY
-409 AVVVREVN
+409 AVVVREIN
-417 PQRDIEVFQINL
+417 PQRDIEVYQVNL
-429 ANAILAP
+429 ANAILSP
-436 NSQDNLELQSRDR
+436 TSKDNLKLNSRDR

-461 DAFAEQ
+461 DTLADQ
-467 EVTSKA
+467 ETVTKA
-473 KTLEQAQQQAEQA
+473 KTLEQAQLQA
-486 QQKEQ
+486 QQEQLKEQ
-491 AALNSSVAL
+491 EVMSSSVAVSS
-500 LTAPQGNLSQEM
+500 A
-512 LAQGMTTQGHL
+512 TTLEKDSKQ
-523 SGSQNLNAEA
+523 
-533 HLQGNRQQ
+533 
-541 VNSGLV
+541 
-547 MAEPK
+547 PK
-552 IMFHGR
+552 IVFRGK
-558 EITQEDFD
+558 EITKDDFE
-566 AIKQNTRSSLLAP
+566 ALKQNTRRTLLAP

-610 ITPRMSVSSLL
+610 ITPRMTISTLIE
-621 AAAGG
+621 AAGG

-634 NAELAHTVINNIDE
+634 NAELARTVINSKDE

-654 ERVDLRKAIQ
+654 ERIDLRQAIQ
-664 GNSNA
+664 GSTA
-669 DVLISGRDRLNIL
+669 DDAIIVGRDRLNIL

-713 DQLLTRAGGLTEFAH
+713 GELLERAGGLTEFAH

-741 QEQKLLNQYAQDM
+741 QEQKLLNQYAADM

-759 KKAFRADGNF
+759 KKTFRADSNMG
-769 NSVISDPE
+769 SVISDPD
-777 KTLKFVEEASNSKA
+777 KTLKFVEEASRSKA

-804 GDHSADFMLE
+804 DERSADFMLE

-839 YLLDDKLDVDDYL
+839 YLLDNKLDVDDYL

-872 DGSVYKPS
+872 DGSVYKPTL
-880 SGYWFGNNH
+880 GYWFGNNH
-889 EDLKAGDTIVVPIDT
+889 EELKAGDTSVVPIDT

>member
-8 IAACVLASTLMSAAQ
+8 IGACILASLFAPLTN
-23 AQTPTPEQIKMF
+23 AQTPTPEQIQMF
-35 QSLPADQQQALAS
+35 KNLPADQQQALAS
-48 KYGITLPNGSSAQS
+48 KYGISIPSGASSQPS
-62 SEYNNPQVMA
+62 SYQNPQVVEQ
-72 PRPMVSERV
+72 RPVASSA
-81 LTEQQQAEAEQQ
+81 TEAKVNDAEKDE
-93 PQGLKRFGLDLFAG
+93 QGLKRFGLDLFAG

-112 APVGDVPVPAD
+112 APISDVPVPAD

-134 QLFGKENNTH
+134 QLFGKENTTH

-158 LGPVQVAGMSFSDVR
+158 LGPVQVAGMAFSDVR
-173 ESLNQRVKEQMIGVR
+173 NSLNQRVKEQMIGVR
-188 SDISLGKM
+188 SDISLGEM

-209 PGSYT
+209 PGAYT

-225 YYSGGFDESGALRN
+225 YYSGGFSESGALRN
-239 IQLKRNGQVI
+239 VQLKRNGQVI

-262 ARNDVRLMPGDVV
+262 ARNDIRLLPGDVV
-275 FIGPVGNTI
+275 FIGALGNTI
-284 SIDGEVNRPA
+284 SMGGEVNRPA

-302 TYQQAIHMAGGF
+302 TYKQAIQMAGGF
-314 TANAHRD
+314 TASAYSD
-321 QVEIKR
+321 QIEVKR

-333 RNALTLDFNQARDKQ
+333 RDALTLNFSKSHDQQ
-348 TKVKDGDTVNV
+348 TKVKDGDTINV
-359 LTKSEELTRYVQI
+359 LKKNEELTRYVQI
-372 EGDVRHPGFVEWK
+372 EGDVRHPGFIEWK
-385 SGLRIANLFQAV
+385 SGLRIADLFQSV
-397 DTSFNSTADVNY
+397 DTSFNSTADVSY
-409 AVVVREVN
+409 AVVVREIN
-417 PQRDIEVFQINL
+417 PQRDIEVYQVNL
-429 ANAILAP
+429 ANAIFSP
-436 NSQDNLELQSRDR
+436 TSIDNLKLNSRDR

-461 DAFAEQ
+461 DTLADQ
-467 EVTSKA
+467 QTVTKA
-473 KTLEQAQQQAEQA
+473 KTLEQAQLQA
-486 QQKEQ
+486 QQDQLKEQ
-491 AALNSSVAL
+491 EVMSSSVAVSSATSL
-500 LTAPQGNLSQEM
+500 EK
-512 LAQGMTTQGHL
+512 
-523 SGSQNLNAEA
+523 GSKQ
-533 HLQGNRQQ
+533 
-541 VNSGLV
+541 S
-547 MAEPK
+547 K
-552 IMFHGR
+552 IVFRGK
-558 EITQEDFD
+558 EITKDDFE
-566 AIKQNTRSSLLAP
+566 ALKQNTRRTLLAP

-610 ITPRMSVSSLL
+610 ITPRMTISTLIE
-621 AAAGG
+621 AAGG

-634 NAELAHTVINNIDE
+634 NAELARTVINSKDE

-654 ERVDLRKAIQ
+654 ERIDLRQAIQ
-664 GNSNA
+664 GSTA
-669 DVLISGRDRLNIL
+669 DDAIIVGRDRLNIL

-713 DQLLTRAGGLTEFAH
+713 GELLERAGGLTEFAH

-741 QEQKLLNQYAQDM
+741 QEQKLLNQYAADM

-759 KKAFRADGNF
+759 KKTFRADSNMG
-769 NSVISDPE
+769 SVISDPD
-777 KTLKFVEEASNSKA
+777 KTLKFVEEASRSKA

-804 GDHSADFMLE
+804 DERSADFMLE

-839 YLLDDKLDVDDYL
+839 YLLDNKLDVDDYL

-872 DGSVYKPS
+872 DGSVYKPT

-889 EDLKAGDTIVVPIDT
+889 EELKAGDTIVVPIDT